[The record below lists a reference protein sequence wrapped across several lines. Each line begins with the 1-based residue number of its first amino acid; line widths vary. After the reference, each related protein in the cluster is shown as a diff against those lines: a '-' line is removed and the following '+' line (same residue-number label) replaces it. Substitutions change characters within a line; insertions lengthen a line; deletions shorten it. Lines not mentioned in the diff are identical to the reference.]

1 MPDISTKATVG
12 IELNTQPVGRKIA
25 ELETKLDKLNEKKR
39 QFEAAGDQK
48 GLVKIQKEINKVSRQ
63 LDTARTASERCKAA
77 LAKLNESSPKELR
90 HTLKQLKADL
100 DHMERGSAAWKAHVE
115 AIKRVKAE
123 IKSVDAELRE
133 HEGLLSRI
141 NRKVN
146 EWGMS
151 IASAAAAF
159 TGIVF
164 TARQAVQAYA
174 DMEGEMANV
183 RKFTGMTSSE
193 VEKLNEAFKNMDTRT
208 SREDLNKLA
217 QEAGRLGLQSQDDV
231 LGFVKAANQI
241 NVALDDLGDGATLTL
256 SKLTDIFGDK
266 DRLGVEQSLL
276 AVGSVINELSQN
288 CTASAPYLANF
299 AQRLAGVGKQANM
312 TIPEIMGF
320 AAVLDSQGQAVE
332 MSATALS
339 QLIMKLFQDPAKI
352 AKATGMDLQ
361 AFSKVLKE
369 DTNEALL
376 MLLER
381 LNSLGDISALAPIF
395 DAMGTD
401 GARASAVIAALAGN
415 IDMVKQQ
422 QQAANLA
429 FKEGTSVTKEYNVQ
443 NNTVQAQLDKA
454 KKGFNEMA
462 VELGEKLAP
471 AMKYAISGT
480 SAMMRVLSGL
490 ISFIGNHKTI
500 IITLTLAIIGYTAAV
515 KANTI
520 AKITDAAFDKIANAL
535 IATRR
540 VVVLAASAAY
550 NALTG
555 NMVRARAAT
564 VLLNKTLKLS
574 PWGLAI
580 AGVTALYGGLIS
592 LLQSVDD
599 NRKAAKR
606 LAEEHRQWIDSIS
619 NIDEASNRYSSNELT
634 RLKALY
640 KSATDENAARKNRIS
655 AAQQMQSL
663 YPAIFSNFSNE
674 AIMAG
679 KAKSAYDKLTLS
691 IIANAKARAAAEKIK
706 ENEKKILDLEDEVRR
721 NEAWAHNAGVRAD
734 NAREQQRK
742 NNDRNSAQHAFMPAG
757 VQTYGEQQ
765 LSETIRDNTK
775 QQEIANKNIEKANG
789 QINDLR
795 TSNDRLAKIPGV
807 SGLLTGGGNNPQTP
821 NISYTHG
828 GGGGRGNSDFTPPD
842 EKAERKAETE
852 RKKKER
858 EARAA
863 QRKKE
868 QDAAK
873 AKRLADRVAKQEYE
887 QALKDTVEDRAN
899 AETEALQLYK
909 AGELGYYEYLDR
921 MANIEEEFWN
931 SRLDTYEAFGKAESD
946 DYAKDAKKLEEA
958 KTKHE
963 QQMTQ
968 IQITAAQQRR
978 DQAKLDAEMEFYNP
992 DNKEA
997 FHNQQWLNDRRA
1009 KLELDYLQ
1017 EVMKIHKEG
1026 SKEWL
1031 DAEKALD
1038 KAAKEEE
1045 LRQRKQ
1051 MEQNMSAWLYIYSQQ
1066 GAKTRMDAE
1075 LRVAKQLYDQKLL
1088 KDEEYQEA
1096 RAAIE
1101 KKYRDEV
1108 NSKTGT
1114 KAKNQ
1119 DFDDA
1124 KGAYEQQMKAL
1135 EDARKQGLISQEDY
1149 ESRKFQITQNYH
1161 NKVVELIKGQGSEWS
1176 TMVTTLVETWKAGFE
1191 NLGSTLPEKLKS
1203 IADMASAAFAIMNEG
1218 VKSYTAYANASRD
1231 LELAKVEKNYK
1242 AQIDAAG
1249 NNDKKRKQLEEQ
1261 KEKEIAKIKTKYD
1274 KRAMVIEMA
1283 QAVASTAMAAINA
1296 YASAAQVPM
1305 IGYLLAP
1312 IAASMALAAG
1322 ALQIATIKKS
1332 HQAQQMGYY
1341 EGGFTSRD
1349 PNNRREAGVV
1359 HANEFVANH
1368 NAVSNPQ
1375 LLPVLRLIDQAQRN
1389 NTVGSLTRE
1398 DVSRAIGQGAILG
1411 DMTASQQRTAEQHDT
1426 SMVMVAASM
1435 ERQTDA
1441 INELNARLADGIE
1454 SFMVMDGERGFDRSW
1469 QHYQRMKNNPKR

>member
-1 MPDISTKATVG
+1 MPDISTNATVN
-12 IELNTQPVGRKIA
+12 IEVNSQSVKRRLA
-25 ELETKLDKLNEKKR
+25 ELENQLSTLNKKKAE
-39 QFEAAGDQK
+39 FERTGNTA
-48 GLVKIQKEINKVSRQ
+48 GLVKVEKDIKKVNRQ
-63 LDTARTASERCKAA
+63 MNTARTNAQKCEAA
-77 LAKLNESSPKELR
+77 LKKLNSASPKELR
-90 HTLKQLKADL
+90 MVLKQLQNDL
-100 DHMERGSAAWKAHVE
+100 NHIERGSDAWKRHVE

-123 IKSVDAELRE
+123 IKTVDAELRE

-146 EWGMS
+146 DWGMS

-164 TARQAVQAYA
+164 TARQSVQAYA

-183 RKFTGMTSSE
+183 RKFTGMTE
-193 VEKLNEAFKNMDTRT
+193 EDVAKLNEEFKKMDTRT

-217 QEAGRLGLQSQDDV
+217 QEAGRLGLQSQEDV
-231 LGFVKAANQI
+231 LGFVKAADQI
-241 NVALDDLGDGATLTL
+241 NVALDDLGEGATLTL

-266 DRLGVEQSLL
+266 DLLGVEQSLL

-288 CTASAPYLANF
+288 STASAPYLADF

-312 TIPEIMGF
+312 TIPQIMGF

-381 LNSLGDISALAPIF
+381 LHSLGDISALAPIF

-422 QQAANLA
+422 QHAANVA
-429 FKEGTSVTKEYNVQ
+429 FKEGTSVTKEYNIQ
-443 NNTVQAQLDKA
+443 NNTVQAKLDKA
-454 KKGFNEMA
+454 KKGFNEIA

-471 AMKYAISGT
+471 AMKYAITGT
-480 SAMMRVLSGL
+480 SAMMHVLSSV
-490 ISFIGNHKTI
+490 ISFISNYAGTI
-500 IITLTLAIIGYTAAV
+500 ISTATAFGIYTVAVNYAVIADKLKVFWNDILIGSFKKLWAVMAANPWGAIITAMGLAVGLVIDLVARTDELSAAEKALNDVREDARKKIVDEQTELEILIDAAKDTTKSYKDQKAAV
-515 KANTI
+515 
-520 AKITDAAFDKIANAL
+520 DK
-535 IATRR
+535 
-540 VVVLAASAAY
+540 
-550 NALTG
+550 
-555 NMVRARAAT
+555 
-564 VLLNKTLKLS
+564 LNKTIPGFNGKIDATTRAFSYSKQALDAYIDSLIRLYEVEGAKEKLKEYGKERAELVMEKKKLEKEIGEEKKRQADDYKDMRNNPYTPGVNPEDQAGITFGRIIGNKFALS
-574 PWGLAI
+574 
-580 AGVTALYGGLIS
+580 S
-592 LLQSVDD
+592 LESKLDD
-599 NRKAAKR
+599 VNRKLK
-606 LAEEHRQWIDSIS
+606 
-619 NIDEASNRYSSNELT
+619 NTDEAMQA
-634 RLKALY
+634 LK
-640 KSATDENAARKNRIS
+640 DEYGKDWY
-655 AAQQMQSL
+655 AQVT
-663 YPAIFSNFSNE
+663 
-674 AIMAG
+674 G
-679 KAKSAYDKLTLS
+679 KPKT
-691 IIANAKARAAAEKIK
+691 
-706 ENEKKILDLEDEVRR
+706 
-721 NEAWAHNAGVRAD
+721 
-734 NAREQQRK
+734 
-742 NNDRNSAQHAFMPAG
+742 P
-757 VQTYGEQQ
+757 
-765 LSETIRDNTK
+765 
-775 QQEIANKNIEKANG
+775 
-789 QINDLR
+789 
-795 TSNDRLAKIPGV
+795 TSDITPI
-807 SGLLTGGGNNPQTP
+807 GGGGGG
-821 NISYTHG
+821 SHG
-828 GGGGRGNSDFTPPD
+828 GGGGSNPPNTTSTDDPTKKMKEEIEKLTADKNDALTKLNDQYRKGELQSNDDFVDQQYNRTKQYYDDVLAVYQKYGQDQSKEAADVRTKQADD
-842 EKAERKAETE
+842 EAKHDTEMVE
-852 RKKKER
+852 RKKRSLEQQRDADKM
-858 EARAA
+858 AA
-863 QRKKE
+863 QMR
-868 QDAAK
+868 
-873 AKRLADRVAKQEYE
+873 
-887 QALKDTVEDRAN
+887 
-899 AETEALQLYK
+899 
-909 AGELGYYEYLDR
+909 YYE
-921 MANIEEEFWN
+921 
-931 SRLDTYEAFGKAESD
+931 
-946 DYAKDAKKLEEA
+946 
-958 KTKHE
+958 
-963 QQMTQ
+963 
-968 IQITAAQQRR
+968 
-978 DQAKLDAEMEFYNP
+978 P
-992 DNKEA
+992 DSEI
-997 FHNQQWLNDRRA
+997 FHNQQALDNELAKIDIEYLEKVRDLTVENTKERA
-1009 KLELDYLQ
+1009 
-1017 EVMKIHKEG
+1017 
-1026 SKEWL
+1026 
-1031 DAEKALD
+1031 DAELALEKA
-1038 KAAKEEE
+1038 KQAEI

-1051 MEQNMSAWLYIYSQQ
+1051 MVQNLSAWLYIYSQQ
-1066 GAKTRMDAE
+1066 DAKTRMDAE

-1088 KDEEYQEA
+1088 NEEDYQEA

-1114 KAKNQ
+1114 KAKDQ
-1119 DFDDA
+1119 DFNDA
-1124 KGAYEQQMKAL
+1124 KDTYEQQMKAL

-1218 VKSYTAYANASRD
+1218 MKSYTAYANAQRD

-1411 DMTASQQRTAEQHDT
+1411 NMTASQQRTAEQHDT

-1469 QHYQRMKNNPKR
+1469 ERYQRMKNNPKR

>member
-100 DHMERGSAAWKAHVE
+100 DHMERGSSAWKAHVE

-123 IKSVDAELRE
+123 IKNVDAELRE
-133 HEGLLSRI
+133 HEGLLSRL

-159 TGIVF
+159 TGLVF

-174 DMEGEMANV
+174 DMEAEMANV
-183 RKFTGMTSSE
+183 RKFTGMTE
-193 VEKLNEAFKNMDTRT
+193 EDVEKLNESFKKMDTRT

-217 QEAGRLGLQSQDDV
+217 QEAGRLGLQSQEDV
-231 LGFVKAANQI
+231 LGFVTAANQI
-241 NVALDDLGDGATLTL
+241 NVALDDLGEGATLTL

-288 CTASAPYLANF
+288 CTASAPYLAQF

-361 AFSKVLKE
+361 AFNKVLKE

-376 MLLER
+376 MLLQR
-381 LNSLGDISALAPIF
+381 LNELGDISALAPVF
-395 DAMGTD
+395 DSMGTD
-401 GARASAVIAALAGN
+401 GARASQVIAALAGN
-415 IDMVKQQ
+415 VEMVKKQ
-422 QQAANLA
+422 QQAANVA
-429 FKEGTSVTKEYNVQ
+429 FKQGTSVTKEYNVQ
-443 NNTVQAQLDKA
+443 NNTVQANLDKA
-454 KKGFNEMA
+454 KKGFHEMA
-462 VELGEKLAP
+462 VELGQKLAP
-471 AMKYAISGT
+471 AMKYAITST
-480 SAMMRVLSGL
+480 SAMMHVLSST
-490 ISFIGNHKTI
+490 ISFISEYAGTI
-500 IITLTLAIIGYTAAV
+500 ISTAIAIGGYTVAVNAAV
-515 KANTI
+515 IADQLKVFWNNVLIGSFKKLWAVIAANPYGALAAAIGVVIGLVIDHNRGLTEAKAAEEALNGVREQ
-520 AKITDAAFDKIANAL
+520 ARKKIVDEQTELEIL
-535 IATRR
+535 IA
-540 VVVLAASAAY
+540 AANDTTQSYKNQKAA
-550 NALTG
+550 
-555 NMVRARAAT
+555 VDK
-564 VLLNKTLKLS
+564 LNKTIPGFNGKIDATTRAFSYSKQALDEYINSLIRLYEVEGAKEKFKEL
-574 PWGLAI
+574 GKERAGYVMEKKQLEKEI
-580 AGVTALYGGLIS
+580 ADEKQRQREEYSRMAGNPNYSTSQGGS
-592 LLQSVDD
+592 MPAV
-599 NRKAAKR
+599 A
-606 LAEEHRQWIDSIS
+606 SIS
-619 NIDEASNRYSSNELT
+619 
-634 RLKALY
+634 
-640 KSATDENAARKNRIS
+640 
-655 AAQQMQSL
+655 M
-663 YPAIFSNFSNE
+663 
-674 AIMAG
+674 
-679 KAKSAYDKLTLS
+679 
-691 IIANAKARAAAEKIK
+691 
-706 ENEKKILDLEDEVRR
+706 
-721 NEAWAHNAGVRAD
+721 
-734 NAREQQRK
+734 
-742 NNDRNSAQHAFMPAG
+742 
-757 VQTYGEQQ
+757 
-765 LSETIRDNTK
+765 
-775 QQEIANKNIEKANG
+775 
-789 QINDLR
+789 
-795 TSNDRLAKIPGV
+795 SNDATLRGLEARLDRINNKLKYTDASMQALKEEYGKDWYAQDTGKPKTPTSDITPPG
-807 SGLLTGGGNNPQTP
+807 
-821 NISYTHG
+821 G
-828 GGGGRGNSDFTPPD
+828 GGGGRGNSDFTPSD
-842 EKAERKAETE
+842 EKAERKAEAD

-873 AKRLADRVAKQEYE
+873 VKRLADRVAKQEYE
-887 QALKDTVEDRAN
+887 QALKDTVEDRAK

-978 DQAKLDAEMEFYNP
+978 DQAKLDAEMEFYDP

-1124 KGAYEQQMKAL
+1124 KDTYEQQMKAL

-1161 NKVVELIKGQGSEWS
+1161 NKVVELIEGQGSEWS

-1349 PNNRREAGVV
+1349 TNNRREAGVV

-1368 NAVSNPQ
+1368 QAVANPQ

-1389 NTVGSLTRE
+1389 NTVGSLTSE

-1411 DMTASQQRTAEQHDT
+1411 DMTASRQRTAEQHDT

>member
-63 LDTARTASERCKAA
+63 LDNARTASERCKTA
-77 LAKLNESSPKELR
+77 LAKLNEASPKELR

-100 DHMERGSAAWKAHVE
+100 DHMERGSSAWKAHVE

-123 IKSVDAELRE
+123 IKNVDAELRE
-133 HEGLLSRI
+133 HEGLLSRL

-159 TGIVF
+159 TGLVF

-174 DMEGEMANV
+174 DMEAEMANV
-183 RKFTGMTSSE
+183 RKFTGMTE
-193 VEKLNEAFKNMDTRT
+193 EDVEKLNESFKKMDTRT

-217 QEAGRLGLQSQDDV
+217 QEAGRLGLQSQEDV
-231 LGFVKAANQI
+231 LGFVTAANQI
-241 NVALDDLGDGATLTL
+241 NVALDDLGEGATLTL

-288 CTASAPYLANF
+288 CTASAPYLAQF

-361 AFSKVLKE
+361 AFNKVLKE

-376 MLLER
+376 MLLQR
-381 LNSLGDISALAPIF
+381 LNELGDISALAPVF
-395 DAMGTD
+395 DSMGTD
-401 GARASAVIAALAGN
+401 GARASQVIAALAGN
-415 IDMVKQQ
+415 VEMVKKQ
-422 QQAANLA
+422 QQAANVA
-429 FKEGTSVTKEYNVQ
+429 FKQGTSVTKEYNVQ
-443 NNTVQAQLDKA
+443 NNTVQAGLDKA
-454 KKGFNEMA
+454 KKGFHEMA
-462 VELGEKLAP
+462 VELGQKLAP
-471 AMKYAISGT
+471 AMKYAITGT
-480 SAMMRVLSGL
+480 SAMMHVLSGV
-490 ISFIGNHKTI
+490 ISFISDYAGTI
-500 IITLTLAIIGYTAAV
+500 ISTAIAIGGYTVAVNAAV
-515 KANTI
+515 IADQLKVFWNNVLIGSFKKLWAVIAANPYGALAAAIGVVIGLVIDHNRGLTEAKAAEEALNGVREQ
-520 AKITDAAFDKIANAL
+520 ARKKIVDEQTELEIL
-535 IATRR
+535 IA
-540 VVVLAASAAY
+540 AANDATQSYKNQKAA
-550 NALTG
+550 
-555 NMVRARAAT
+555 VDK
-564 VLLNKTLKLS
+564 LNKTIPGFNGKIDATTRAFSYSKRALDEYINSLIRLYEVEGAKEKFKEL
-574 PWGLAI
+574 GKERAGYVMEKKQFEKEI
-580 AGVTALYGGLIS
+580 ADEKQRQREEYSRMAGNPNYSTSQGGS
-592 LLQSVDD
+592 MPAV
-599 NRKAAKR
+599 A
-606 LAEEHRQWIDSIS
+606 SIS
-619 NIDEASNRYSSNELT
+619 
-634 RLKALY
+634 
-640 KSATDENAARKNRIS
+640 
-655 AAQQMQSL
+655 M
-663 YPAIFSNFSNE
+663 
-674 AIMAG
+674 
-679 KAKSAYDKLTLS
+679 
-691 IIANAKARAAAEKIK
+691 
-706 ENEKKILDLEDEVRR
+706 
-721 NEAWAHNAGVRAD
+721 
-734 NAREQQRK
+734 
-742 NNDRNSAQHAFMPAG
+742 
-757 VQTYGEQQ
+757 
-765 LSETIRDNTK
+765 
-775 QQEIANKNIEKANG
+775 
-789 QINDLR
+789 
-795 TSNDRLAKIPGV
+795 SNDATLRGLEARLDRINNKLKYTDASMQALKDEYGKDWYAQDQGKPITPT
-807 SGLLTGGGNNPQTP
+807 SDIHPTGDP
-821 NISYTHG
+821 
-828 GGGGRGNSDFTPPD
+828 GGGRGNSDFTPSD
-842 EKAERKAETE
+842 EKAERKAEAD

-873 AKRLADRVAKQEYE
+873 VKRLADRVAKQEYE
-887 QALKDTVEDRAN
+887 QALKDTVEDRAK

-1088 KDEEYQEA
+1088 NEEEYQEA

-1114 KAKNQ
+1114 KAKDQ

-1124 KGAYEQQMKAL
+1124 KDTYEQQMKAL

-1161 NKVVELIKGQGSEWS
+1161 NKVVELIKGQGSEWA
-1176 TMVTTLVETWKAGFE
+1176 TMVTSLVETWKAGFE

-1203 IADMASAAFAIMNEG
+1203 IADMAAAAFAVMNAG
-1218 VKSYTAYANASRD
+1218 VKSYTDYANASRD

-1242 AQIDAAG
+1242 AQIEAAG
-1249 NNDKKRKQLEEQ
+1249 DNDKKRKKLEEQ

-1322 ALQIATIKKS
+1322 AMQIATIKKQ
-1332 HQAQQMGYY
+1332 HQTQQMGYY

-1349 PNNRREAGVV
+1349 TNNRREAGVV

-1368 NAVSNPQ
+1368 QAVANPQ

-1389 NTVGSLTRE
+1389 NTVGSLTSE

-1411 DMTASQQRTAEQHDT
+1411 DMTASQQRTADQHDA

>member
-1 MPDISTKATVG
+1 MPDISTQATVN
-12 IELNTQPVGRKIA
+12 IEVNSQSVKRRLA
-25 ELETKLDKLNEKKR
+25 ELENQLSTLNKKKAE
-39 QFEAAGDQK
+39 FERTGNTA
-48 GLVKIQKEINKVSRQ
+48 GLVKVEQDIKKVNRQ
-63 LDTARTASERCKAA
+63 MNTARTNAQKCEAA
-77 LAKLNESSPKELR
+77 LQKLNSASPKELR
-90 HTLKQLKADL
+90 MVLKQLQNDL
-100 DHMERGSAAWKAHVE
+100 NHIERGSAAWNRHVE
-115 AIKRVKAE
+115 TIKRVKAE
-123 IKSVDAELRE
+123 IKNVDAELRE
-133 HEGLLSRI
+133 HEGLLSRL

-159 TGIVF
+159 TGLVF

-174 DMEGEMANV
+174 DMEAEMANV
-183 RKFTGMTSSE
+183 RKFTGMTE
-193 VEKLNEAFKNMDTRT
+193 EDVAKLNEEFKKMDTRT

-217 QEAGRLGLQSQDDV
+217 QEAGRLGLQSQEDV
-231 LGFVKAANQI
+231 LGFVTAANQI
-241 NVALDDLGDGATLTL
+241 NVALDDLGEGATLTL

-320 AAVLDSQGQAVE
+320 AAVLESQGQLVE

-381 LNSLGDISALAPIF
+381 LHSLGNISVLAPIF
-395 DAMGTD
+395 DTMGTD

-415 IDMVKQQ
+415 IDKVKQQ
-422 QQAANLA
+422 QHAANVA
-429 FKEGTSVTKEYNVQ
+429 FKEGTSVTKEYNIQ
-443 NNTVQAQLDKA
+443 NNTVQAKLDKA
-454 KKGFNEMA
+454 KKGFHEMA
-462 VELGEKLAP
+462 VELGQKLAP
-471 AMKYAISGT
+471 AMKYAITGT
-480 SAMMRVLSGL
+480 SAMMHVLSST
-490 ISFIGNHKTI
+490 ISFISEYAATIISTTAVIVAYTVVVNASNIAFQVQYYWVNYIIPAFKRLWTVIATNPYGALAAALGLVIGLLIDHNRGLTEAKAAEEALNDVRDQARKKIVDEQTELEILIAKANDTTQSYKDQKAAVDKLNKTI
-500 IITLTLAIIGYTAAV
+500 PGFNGKIDATTCAFSYSKQALDAYIDSLIHLYEVEGAKEKFKEYGKERAGLVMEKKKLEKEIEEEKKRQEEDYKDMRENPYTPGVNPEDQAGITFGRIVGNKVALSRLESKLDDVNRKLKYTAAAMQAL
-515 KANTI
+515 KDEYGKDWYAQDTG
-520 AKITDAAFDKIANAL
+520 KPKTPTSDIT
-535 IATRR
+535 
-540 VVVLAASAAY
+540 
-550 NALTG
+550 
-555 NMVRARAAT
+555 
-564 VLLNKTLKLS
+564 
-574 PWGLAI
+574 P
-580 AGVTALYGGLIS
+580 
-592 LLQSVDD
+592 
-599 NRKAAKR
+599 
-606 LAEEHRQWIDSIS
+606 
-619 NIDEASNRYSSNELT
+619 
-634 RLKALY
+634 
-640 KSATDENAARKNRIS
+640 
-655 AAQQMQSL
+655 
-663 YPAIFSNFSNE
+663 
-674 AIMAG
+674 
-679 KAKSAYDKLTLS
+679 
-691 IIANAKARAAAEKIK
+691 
-706 ENEKKILDLEDEVRR
+706 
-721 NEAWAHNAGVRAD
+721 
-734 NAREQQRK
+734 
-742 NNDRNSAQHAFMPAG
+742 
-757 VQTYGEQQ
+757 
-765 LSETIRDNTK
+765 
-775 QQEIANKNIEKANG
+775 
-789 QINDLR
+789 
-795 TSNDRLAKIPGV
+795 PG
-807 SGLLTGGGNNPQTP
+807 
-821 NISYTHG
+821 G
-828 GGGGRGNSDFTPPD
+828 GGGGRGNSDFTPSD
-842 EKAERKAETE
+842 EKAERKAEAE

-863 QRKKE
+863 QRQKE

-887 QALKDTVEDRAN
+887 QALKDTIEDRAK

-1124 KGAYEQQMKAL
+1124 KDTYEQQMKAL
-1135 EDARKQGLISQEDY
+1135 EDARKQWLISQEDY
-1149 ESRKFQITQNYH
+1149 ESRKYQVVWNYH
-1161 NKVVELIKGQGSEWS
+1161 NKIVELIKGQGSEWG
-1176 TMVTTLVETWKAGFE
+1176 TMVATLVENWKAGFE
-1191 NLGSTLPEKLKS
+1191 DLGSTLPEKLKS
-1203 IADMASAAFAIMNEG
+1203 IADMAAAAFAVMNAG
-1218 VKSYTAYANASRD
+1218 LKSYTDYANASRD

-1249 NNDKKRKQLEEQ
+1249 NNDKKKKKLEEQ
-1261 KEKEIAKIKTKYD
+1261 KEKDIAKIKTKYN
-1274 KRAMVIEMA
+1274 KQAMVIEMA
-1283 QAVASTAMAAINA
+1283 QAVASTAIAAINA

-1305 IGYLLAP
+1305 IGYILAP

-1349 PNNRREAGVV
+1349 TNNRREAGVV

-1368 NAVSNPQ
+1368 QAVANPQ

-1411 DMTASQQRTAEQHDT
+1411 DMTVSQQRTAEQHDT

>member
-1 MPDISTKATVG
+1 MQALKDEYGKDWYRQDT
-12 IELNTQPVGRKIA
+12 GRP
-25 ELETKLDKLNEKKR
+25 
-39 QFEAAGDQK
+39 
-48 GLVKIQKEINKVSRQ
+48 
-63 LDTARTASERCKAA
+63 ASPR
-77 LAKLNESSPKELR
+77 
-90 HTLKQLKADL
+90 
-100 DHMERGSAAWKAHVE
+100 
-115 AIKRVKAE
+115 
-123 IKSVDAELRE
+123 
-133 HEGLLSRI
+133 
-141 NRKVN
+141 
-146 EWGMS
+146 
-151 IASAAAAF
+151 
-159 TGIVF
+159 
-164 TARQAVQAYA
+164 
-174 DMEGEMANV
+174 
-183 RKFTGMTSSE
+183 
-193 VEKLNEAFKNMDTRT
+193 
-208 SREDLNKLA
+208 
-217 QEAGRLGLQSQDDV
+217 
-231 LGFVKAANQI
+231 
-241 NVALDDLGDGATLTL
+241 
-256 SKLTDIFGDK
+256 
-266 DRLGVEQSLL
+266 
-276 AVGSVINELSQN
+276 
-288 CTASAPYLANF
+288 
-299 AQRLAGVGKQANM
+299 
-312 TIPEIMGF
+312 
-320 AAVLDSQGQAVE
+320 
-332 MSATALS
+332 
-339 QLIMKLFQDPAKI
+339 
-352 AKATGMDLQ
+352 
-361 AFSKVLKE
+361 
-369 DTNEALL
+369 
-376 MLLER
+376 
-381 LNSLGDISALAPIF
+381 
-395 DAMGTD
+395 
-401 GARASAVIAALAGN
+401 
-415 IDMVKQQ
+415 
-422 QQAANLA
+422 
-429 FKEGTSVTKEYNVQ
+429 
-443 NNTVQAQLDKA
+443 
-454 KKGFNEMA
+454 
-462 VELGEKLAP
+462 
-471 AMKYAISGT
+471 
-480 SAMMRVLSGL
+480 
-490 ISFIGNHKTI
+490 
-500 IITLTLAIIGYTAAV
+500 
-515 KANTI
+515 
-520 AKITDAAFDKIANAL
+520 
-535 IATRR
+535 
-540 VVVLAASAAY
+540 
-550 NALTG
+550 
-555 NMVRARAAT
+555 
-564 VLLNKTLKLS
+564 
-574 PWGLAI
+574 
-580 AGVTALYGGLIS
+580 
-592 LLQSVDD
+592 
-599 NRKAAKR
+599 
-606 LAEEHRQWIDSIS
+606 S
-619 NIDEASNRYSSNELT
+619 NIA
-634 RLKALY
+634 
-640 KSATDENAARKNRIS
+640 
-655 AAQQMQSL
+655 
-663 YPAIFSNFSNE
+663 P
-674 AIMAG
+674 
-679 KAKSAYDKLTLS
+679 
-691 IIANAKARAAAEKIK
+691 
-706 ENEKKILDLEDEVRR
+706 
-721 NEAWAHNAGVRAD
+721 
-734 NAREQQRK
+734 
-742 NNDRNSAQHAFMPAG
+742 
-757 VQTYGEQQ
+757 
-765 LSETIRDNTK
+765 
-775 QQEIANKNIEKANG
+775 
-789 QINDLR
+789 
-795 TSNDRLAKIPGV
+795 
-807 SGLLTGGGNNPQTP
+807 TGGSGG
-821 NISYTHG
+821 SGGGGSHG
-828 GGGGRGNSDFTPPD
+828 GGGDSTFTPPD
-842 EKAERKAETE
+842 EKDERKAEAE

-887 QALKDTVEDRAN
+887 QALKDTIEYRAK

-931 SRLDTYEAFGKAESD
+931 SRLDTYEAFGKAEGD
-946 DYAKDAKKLEEA
+946 EYAKDAKKLEEA

-1088 KDEEYQEA
+1088 NEEEYQEA

-1124 KGAYEQQMKAL
+1124 KDTYEQQMKAL

-1218 VKSYTAYANASRD
+1218 VKSYTVYANASRD

-1411 DMTASQQRTAEQHDT
+1411 NMTASQQRTAEQHDT

>member
-63 LDTARTASERCKAA
+63 LDNARTASERCKAA
-77 LAKLNESSPKELR
+77 LAKLNEASPKELR

-100 DHMERGSAAWKAHVE
+100 DHMERGSSAWKAHVE

-123 IKSVDAELRE
+123 IKNVDAELRE
-133 HEGLLSRI
+133 HEGLLSRL

-159 TGIVF
+159 TGLVF

-174 DMEGEMANV
+174 DMEAEMANV
-183 RKFTGMTSSE
+183 RKFTGMTE
-193 VEKLNEAFKNMDTRT
+193 EDVEKLNESFKKMDTRT

-217 QEAGRLGLQSQDDV
+217 QEAGRLGLQSQEDV
-231 LGFVKAANQI
+231 LGFVTAANQI
-241 NVALDDLGDGATLTL
+241 NVALDDLGEGATLTL

-288 CTASAPYLANF
+288 CTASAPYLAQF

-361 AFSKVLKE
+361 AFNKVLKE

-376 MLLER
+376 MLLQR
-381 LNSLGDISALAPIF
+381 LNELGDISALAPVF
-395 DAMGTD
+395 DSMGTD
-401 GARASAVIAALAGN
+401 GARASQVIAALAGN
-415 IDMVKQQ
+415 VEMVKKQ
-422 QQAANLA
+422 QQAANVA
-429 FKEGTSVTKEYNVQ
+429 FKQGTSVTKEYNVQ
-443 NNTVQAQLDKA
+443 NNTVQAGLDKA
-454 KKGFNEMA
+454 KKGFHEMA
-462 VELGEKLAP
+462 VELGQKLAP
-471 AMKYAISGT
+471 AMKYAITGT
-480 SAMMRVLSGL
+480 SAMMHVLSGV
-490 ISFIGNHKTI
+490 ISFISDYAGTI
-500 IITLTLAIIGYTAAV
+500 ISTAIAIGGYTVAVNAAV
-515 KANTI
+515 IADQLKVFWNNVLIGSFKKLWAVIAANPYGALAAAIGVVIGLVIDHNRGLTEAKAAEEALNGVREQ
-520 AKITDAAFDKIANAL
+520 ARKKIVDEQTELEIL
-535 IATRR
+535 IA
-540 VVVLAASAAY
+540 AANDATQSYKNQKAA
-550 NALTG
+550 
-555 NMVRARAAT
+555 VDK
-564 VLLNKTLKLS
+564 LNKTIPGFNGKIDATTRAFSYSKRALDEYINSLIRLYEVEGAKEKFKEL
-574 PWGLAI
+574 GKERAGYVMEKKQLEKEI
-580 AGVTALYGGLIS
+580 ADEKQRQREEYSRMAGNPNYSTSQGGS
-592 LLQSVDD
+592 MPAV
-599 NRKAAKR
+599 A
-606 LAEEHRQWIDSIS
+606 SIS
-619 NIDEASNRYSSNELT
+619 
-634 RLKALY
+634 
-640 KSATDENAARKNRIS
+640 
-655 AAQQMQSL
+655 M
-663 YPAIFSNFSNE
+663 
-674 AIMAG
+674 
-679 KAKSAYDKLTLS
+679 
-691 IIANAKARAAAEKIK
+691 
-706 ENEKKILDLEDEVRR
+706 
-721 NEAWAHNAGVRAD
+721 
-734 NAREQQRK
+734 
-742 NNDRNSAQHAFMPAG
+742 
-757 VQTYGEQQ
+757 
-765 LSETIRDNTK
+765 
-775 QQEIANKNIEKANG
+775 
-789 QINDLR
+789 
-795 TSNDRLAKIPGV
+795 SNDATLRGLEARLDRINNKLKYTDASMQALKDEYGKDWYAQDQGKPITPT
-807 SGLLTGGGNNPQTP
+807 SDIHPTGDP
-821 NISYTHG
+821 
-828 GGGGRGNSDFTPPD
+828 GGGRGNSDFTPSD
-842 EKAERKAETE
+842 EKAERKAEAD

-873 AKRLADRVAKQEYE
+873 VKRLADRVAKQEYE
-887 QALKDTVEDRAN
+887 QALKDTVEDRAK

-946 DYAKDAKKLEEA
+946 DYAKDTKKLEEA

-1088 KDEEYQEA
+1088 NEEEYQEA

-1124 KGAYEQQMKAL
+1124 KDTYEQQMKAL

-1218 VKSYTAYANASRD
+1218 VKSYTAYANAQRD

-1368 NAVSNPQ
+1368 SAVSNPQ

-1411 DMTASQQRTAEQHDT
+1411 NMTASQQRTAEQHDT

>member
-1 MPDISTKATVG
+1 MPDISTNATVN
-12 IELNTQPVGRKIA
+12 IEVNSQSANRRLS
-25 ELETKLDKLNEKKR
+25 ELETKLADLNKKKAE
-39 QFEAAGDQK
+39 FERTGNTA
-48 GLVKIQKEINKVSRQ
+48 GLVKIEKDIQKVSRQ
-63 LDTARTASERCKAA
+63 MNTARTNAQKCEAA
-77 LAKLNESSPKELR
+77 LKKLNSASPKELR
-90 HTLKQLKADL
+90 MVLRQLQKDL
-100 DHMERGSAAWKAHVE
+100 NHIERGSDAWKRHVE
-115 AIKRVKAE
+115 TIKRVKAE
-123 IKSVDAELRE
+123 IKNVDAELRE

-146 EWGMS
+146 DWGMS

-159 TGIVF
+159 TGMVF

-193 VEKLNEAFKNMDTRT
+193 VEKLNEAFKSMDTRT

-231 LGFVKAANQI
+231 LGFVKAADQI
-241 NVALDDLGDGATLTL
+241 NVALDDLGEGATQTL
-256 SKLTDIFGDK
+256 SKLTDIFGDRE
-266 DRLGVEQSLL
+266 RLGVEQSLL
-276 AVGSVINELSQN
+276 SVGSVINELSQN
-288 CTASAPYLANF
+288 STASAPYLADF

-312 TIPEIMGF
+312 TIPQIMGF

-376 MLLER
+376 MLLSR
-381 LNSLGDISALAPIF
+381 LHELGDISVLAPVF

-401 GARASAVIAALAGN
+401 GARASSVIAALAGN

-422 QQAANLA
+422 QQAANVA

-454 KKGFNEMA
+454 KKGFHEIA

-471 AMKYAISGT
+471 AMKYAITGT
-480 SAMMRVLSGL
+480 SAMMHVLSGL
-490 ISFIGNHKTI
+490 ISFIGNHKTL

-520 AKITDAAFDKIANAL
+520 AKITDAAVDKIANAL
-535 IATRR
+535 LATRR

-564 VLLNKTLKLS
+564 VLLNQTLKLS
-574 PWGLAI
+574 PLGLAI

-640 KSATDENAARKNRIS
+640 KSATDETAARKNRIS

-679 KAKSAYDKLTLS
+679 EAKSAYDKLTLS
-691 IIANAKARAAAEKIK
+691 IIANAKARAAAEKIQ

-721 NEAWAHNAGVRAD
+721 NEAWAHNAGVRAV
-734 NAREQQRK
+734 NAREQQRQ

-757 VQTYGEQQ
+757 VQTHGEQQ

-775 QQEIANKNIEKANG
+775 QQEIANRNIEKANG
-789 QINDLR
+789 QIKDLK

-807 SGLLTGGGNNPQTP
+807 SDLLTGGGDNAKTT

-828 GGGGRGNSDFTPPD
+828 GGGGSYGGGGGSNPSNTPSPD
-842 EKAERKAETE
+842 DTTKKMKDEIEKLTADKNDALTKLNNQYRKGELKSYDDYVDQQYNRTKQYYDDVLAVYQKYGQGQSKEAADVRTKQADDEDKHDTEMVE
-852 RKKKER
+852 RKKRSLEQQRDADKM
-858 EARAA
+858 AA
-863 QRKKE
+863 QMR
-868 QDAAK
+868 
-873 AKRLADRVAKQEYE
+873 
-887 QALKDTVEDRAN
+887 
-899 AETEALQLYK
+899 
-909 AGELGYYEYLDR
+909 YYE
-921 MANIEEEFWN
+921 
-931 SRLDTYEAFGKAESD
+931 
-946 DYAKDAKKLEEA
+946 
-958 KTKHE
+958 
-963 QQMTQ
+963 
-968 IQITAAQQRR
+968 
-978 DQAKLDAEMEFYNP
+978 P
-992 DNKEA
+992 DSEI
-997 FHNQQWLNDRRA
+997 FHNQQALDNELAKIDIKYLEKVRDLTVENTKERA
-1009 KLELDYLQ
+1009 
-1017 EVMKIHKEG
+1017 
-1026 SKEWL
+1026 
-1031 DAEKALD
+1031 DAELALE
-1038 KAAKEEE
+1038 KEKQAEIQ
-1045 LRQRKQ
+1045 RQRKQ
-1051 MEQNMSAWLYIYSQQ
+1051 LEQNLSAWLYIYSQQ

-1088 KDEEYQEA
+1088 NEEEYQEA

-1119 DFDDA
+1119 DFDEA
-1124 KGAYEQQMKAL
+1124 KDTYEQQMKAL

-1305 IGYLLAP
+1305 IGYILAP
-1312 IAASMALAAG
+1312 IAASMPLAAG

-1341 EGGFTSRD
+1341 EGGFTRRD
-1349 PNNRREAGVV
+1349 GNNRREVGVV

-1368 NAVSNPQ
+1368 RAVANPE

-1411 DMTASQQRTAEQHDT
+1411 NMTASQQRTAEQHDT
-1426 SMVMVAASM
+1426 SMMMVAASM

-1469 QHYQRMKNNPKR
+1469 ERYQRMKNNPKR

>member
-1 MPDISTKATVG
+1 MPDISTKATVN
-12 IELNTQPVGRKIA
+12 IEVNSQSVKRRLA
-25 ELETKLDKLNEKKR
+25 ELENQLSTLNKKKAE
-39 QFEAAGDQK
+39 FERTGNTA
-48 GLVKIQKEINKVSRQ
+48 GLVKVEQEIKKVNRQ
-63 LDTARTASERCKAA
+63 MNTARTNAQKCEAA
-77 LAKLNESSPKELR
+77 LQKLNSASPKELR
-90 HTLKQLKADL
+90 MVLKQLQNDL
-100 DHMERGSAAWKAHVE
+100 NHIERGSAAWNRHVE
-115 AIKRVKAE
+115 TIKRVKAE
-123 IKSVDAELRE
+123 IKTVDAELRE

-159 TGIVF
+159 TGLVF

-174 DMEGEMANV
+174 DMEAEMANV
-183 RKFTGMTSSE
+183 RKFTGMTADE
-193 VEKLNEAFKNMDTRT
+193 VGKLNEAFKGMDTRT

-217 QEAGRLGLQSQDDV
+217 QEAGRLGLQSQEDV
-231 LGFVKAANQI
+231 LGFVKAADQI
-241 NVALDDLGDGATLTL
+241 NVALDDLGEGATLTL

-266 DRLGVEQSLL
+266 QRLGVEQSLL
-276 AVGSVINELSQN
+276 SVGSVINELSQN
-288 CTASAPYLANF
+288 CTASAPYLAQF

-312 TIPEIMGF
+312 TIPQIMGF

-361 AFSKVLKE
+361 AFNKVLKE

-381 LNSLGDISALAPIF
+381 LNELGDISALAPVF

-415 IDMVKQQ
+415 IDMVKKQ
-422 QQAANLA
+422 QQAANVA
-429 FKEGTSVTKEYNVQ
+429 FKQGTSVTKEYNVQ
-443 NNTVQAQLDKA
+443 NNTVQANLDKA
-454 KKGFNEMA
+454 KKGFHEMA
-462 VELGEKLAP
+462 VELGQKLAP
-471 AMKYAISGT
+471 AMKYAITGT
-480 SAMMRVLSGL
+480 SAMMRVLSATISFLSEYAGTIISTGIAIVAYTGYVNAAVIADQLKVFWNNVLIASFKRLWAVIAANPWGAVIAALGVVIGL
-490 ISFIGNHKTI
+490 IIDHNRGLTEAKAAEEALNDVREQARKKIVDEQTELEILIAAANDTTQSYKKQKAAVDKLNKTI
-500 IITLTLAIIGYTAAV
+500 PGFNGKIDATTRAFSYSKQALDDYINSLIRLYEVEGAKEKFKELGKERAGYVMEKKQLEKEIEDEKKRQREEYARMSGNPNYSTSQSGSMPTSANVAMSNAATLTGLEQRLDRINNKLKY
-515 KANTI
+515 
-520 AKITDAAFDKIANAL
+520 TDAAMQAL
-535 IATRR
+535 KDE
-540 VVVLAASAAY
+540 Y
-550 NALTG
+550 GKDWYKQDTG
-555 NMVRARAAT
+555 KPT
-564 VLLNKTLKLS
+564 S
-574 PWGLAI
+574 P
-580 AGVTALYGGLIS
+580 T
-592 LLQSVDD
+592 
-599 NRKAAKR
+599 
-606 LAEEHRQWIDSIS
+606 S
-619 NIDEASNRYSSNELT
+619 NIT
-634 RLKALY
+634 
-640 KSATDENAARKNRIS
+640 
-655 AAQQMQSL
+655 
-663 YPAIFSNFSNE
+663 P
-674 AIMAG
+674 
-679 KAKSAYDKLTLS
+679 
-691 IIANAKARAAAEKIK
+691 
-706 ENEKKILDLEDEVRR
+706 
-721 NEAWAHNAGVRAD
+721 
-734 NAREQQRK
+734 
-742 NNDRNSAQHAFMPAG
+742 
-757 VQTYGEQQ
+757 
-765 LSETIRDNTK
+765 
-775 QQEIANKNIEKANG
+775 
-789 QINDLR
+789 
-795 TSNDRLAKIPGV
+795 
-807 SGLLTGGGNNPQTP
+807 TGG
-821 NISYTHG
+821 SG
-828 GGGGRGNSDFTPPD
+828 GGGGGSSRNSNFTPPD
-842 EKAERKAETE
+842 EKAEKKAEAE

-887 QALKDTVEDRAN
+887 QALKDTVEDRAR

-931 SRLDTYEAFGKAESD
+931 SRLDTYEAFGKAEGD
-946 DYAKDAKKLEEA
+946 EYAKDAKKLEEA

-1038 KAAKEEE
+1038 KAVKEEE

-1051 MEQNMSAWLYIYSQQ
+1051 MEQNLSAWLYIYSQQ
-1066 GAKTRMDAE
+1066 GAKARMDAE

-1088 KDEEYQEA
+1088 KEEEYQEA

-1124 KGAYEQQMKAL
+1124 KDTYEQQMKAL

-1161 NKVVELIKGQGSEWS
+1161 NKIVELIKGQGSEWA

-1218 VKSYTAYANASRD
+1218 VKSYTAYANAQRD

-1249 NNDKKRKQLEEQ
+1249 NNDKKRKKLEEQ

-1305 IGYLLAP
+1305 IGYILGP

-1341 EGGFTSRD
+1341 EGGFTARD

-1411 DMTASQQRTAEQHDT
+1411 DMTVAQQRTAEQHDT

-1469 QHYQRMKNNPKR
+1469 ERYQRMKNNPKR

>member
-100 DHMERGSAAWKAHVE
+100 DHMERGSSAWKAHVE

-123 IKSVDAELRE
+123 IKNVDAELRE
-133 HEGLLSRI
+133 HEGLLSRL

-159 TGIVF
+159 TGLVF

-174 DMEGEMANV
+174 DMEAEMANV
-183 RKFTGMTSSE
+183 RKFTGMTE
-193 VEKLNEAFKNMDTRT
+193 EDVEKLNEEFKKMDTRT

-217 QEAGRLGLQSQDDV
+217 QEAGRLGLQSQEDV
-231 LGFVKAANQI
+231 LGFVTAANQI
-241 NVALDDLGDGATLTL
+241 NVALDDLGEGATLTL

-288 CTASAPYLANF
+288 CTASAPYLAQF

-361 AFSKVLKE
+361 AFNKVLKE

-381 LNSLGDISALAPIF
+381 LNSLGDISVLAPMF

-401 GARASAVIAALAGN
+401 GARASQVIAALAGN
-415 IDMVKQQ
+415 VEMVKKQ
-422 QQAANLA
+422 QQAANVA
-429 FKEGTSVTKEYNVQ
+429 FKQGTSVTKEYNVQ
-443 NNTVQAQLDKA
+443 NNTVQAGLDKA
-454 KKGFNEMA
+454 KKGFHEMA
-462 VELGEKLAP
+462 VELGQKLAP
-471 AMKYAISGT
+471 AMKYAITGT
-480 SAMMRVLSGL
+480 SAMMHVLSGV
-490 ISFIGNHKTI
+490 ISFISDYAGTI
-500 IITLTLAIIGYTAAV
+500 ISTAIAIGGYTVAVNAAV
-515 KANTI
+515 IADQLKVFWNNVLIGSFKKLWAVIAANPYGALAAAIGVVIGLVIDHNRGLTEAKAAEEALNGVREQ
-520 AKITDAAFDKIANAL
+520 ARKKIVDEQTELEIL
-535 IATRR
+535 IA
-540 VVVLAASAAY
+540 AANDTTQSYKNQKAA
-550 NALTG
+550 
-555 NMVRARAAT
+555 VDK
-564 VLLNKTLKLS
+564 LNKTIPGFNGKIDATTRAFS
-574 PWGLAI
+574 YSKR
-580 AGVTALYGGLIS
+580 ALDEYINSLIR
-592 LLQSVDD
+592 LYEVEG
-599 NRKAAKR
+599 AK
-606 LAEEHRQWIDSIS
+606 
-619 NIDEASNRYSSNELT
+619 
-634 RLKALY
+634 
-640 KSATDENAARKNRIS
+640 
-655 AAQQMQSL
+655 
-663 YPAIFSNFSNE
+663 
-674 AIMAG
+674 
-679 KAKSAYDKLTLS
+679 
-691 IIANAKARAAAEKIK
+691 EKIK
-706 ENEKKILDLEDEVRR
+706 ELGKERAGYVMEKKQLEKEIADEKQRQR
-721 NEAWAHNAGVRAD
+721 EEYSRMAG
-734 NAREQQRK
+734 NPNYSTSQGG
-742 NNDRNSAQHAFMPAG
+742 SMPA
-757 VQTYGEQQ
+757 VA
-765 LSETIRDNTK
+765 SISM
-775 QQEIANKNIEKANG
+775 
-789 QINDLR
+789 
-795 TSNDRLAKIPGV
+795 SNDATLRGLEARLDRVNNKLKYTDASMQALKDEYGKDWYAQDQGKPITPT
-807 SGLLTGGGNNPQTP
+807 SDIHPTGDP
-821 NISYTHG
+821 
-828 GGGGRGNSDFTPPD
+828 GGGRGNSDFTPPD
-842 EKAERKAETE
+842 EKTERKAEAE

-873 AKRLADRVAKQEYE
+873 AKRLANRVAKQEYE
-887 QALKDTVEDRAN
+887 QALKDTIEDRAK

-1066 GAKTRMDAE
+1066 GAKTRMEAE

-1119 DFDDA
+1119 DFDDV
-1124 KGAYEQQMKAL
+1124 KDTYEQQMKAL

-1176 TMVTTLVETWKAGFE
+1176 TMVTTLVENWKAGFE

-1283 QAVASTAMAAINA
+1283 QAVASTAIAAINA

-1349 PNNRREAGVV
+1349 TNNRREAGVV

-1368 NAVSNPQ
+1368 QAVANPQ

-1389 NTVGSLTRE
+1389 NTVGSLTSE

-1411 DMTASQQRTAEQHDT
+1411 DMTIAQQRTAEQHDT

>member
-1 MPDISTKATVG
+1 MPDVSTKATVG

-77 LAKLNESSPKELR
+77 LAKLNQASPKELR
-90 HTLKQLKADL
+90 HTFKQLKADL
-100 DHMERGSAAWKAHVE
+100 DHMVRGSAAWKAHVE

-123 IKSVDAELRE
+123 IKTVDAELRE

-159 TGIVF
+159 TGLVF

-174 DMEGEMANV
+174 DMEAEMANV
-183 RKFTGMTSSE
+183 RKFTGMTADE
-193 VEKLNEAFKNMDTRT
+193 VGKLNDEFKKIDTRT

-217 QEAGRLGLQSQDDV
+217 QEAGRLGLQSQEDV
-231 LGFVKAANQI
+231 LGFVRAADQI
-241 NVALDDLGDGATLTL
+241 NVALDDLGEGATLTL

-266 DRLGVEQSLL
+266 QRLGVEQSLL
-276 AVGSVINELSQN
+276 SVGSVINELSQN
-288 CTASAPYLANF
+288 CTASAPYLAQF

-312 TIPEIMGF
+312 TIPQIMGF

-369 DTNEALL
+369 DTNEALI
-376 MLLER
+376 MLLEQ
-381 LNSLGDISALAPIF
+381 LNQLGNISVLAPVF

-415 IDMVKQQ
+415 IDMVKKQ
-422 QQAANLA
+422 QQAANVA
-429 FKEGTSVTKEYNVQ
+429 FKQGTSITKEFAVQ

-454 KKGFNEMA
+454 KKGFHEMA
-462 VELGEKLAP
+462 VELGQKLAP
-471 AMKYAISGT
+471 AMKYAITGT
-480 SAMMRVLSGL
+480 SAMMHVLSTVV
-490 ISFIGNHKTI
+490 SFISDYAGTI
-500 IITLTLAIIGYTAAV
+500 ISTATAFGIYTVAVNAAVIADKLKVFWNDILIGSFKKLWAVMAANPWGAIITAVGLAVGLVIDLVARTEKLSAAEKALNDVREDARKKIVDEQTELEILIEAANDTTKSYKDQKAAV
-515 KANTI
+515 
-520 AKITDAAFDKIANAL
+520 DK
-535 IATRR
+535 
-540 VVVLAASAAY
+540 
-550 NALTG
+550 
-555 NMVRARAAT
+555 
-564 VLLNKTLKLS
+564 LNKTIPGFNGKIDATTRAFS
-574 PWGLAI
+574 YSKQ
-580 AGVTALYGGLIS
+580 ALDAY
-592 LLQSVDD
+592 
-599 NRKAAKR
+599 
-606 LAEEHRQWIDSIS
+606 IDSLIRLYEVEGAKEKFKEFGKERAGLVMEKKQIEKEIEDEKKRQSEEYQRIAKNPANYATSQGGSMPASASISMSNAATLRGLESRLDRVNNKLKYTDATMQALKDEYGKDWFKQDTGKPTTPTS
-619 NIDEASNRYSSNELT
+619 NIT
-634 RLKALY
+634 
-640 KSATDENAARKNRIS
+640 
-655 AAQQMQSL
+655 
-663 YPAIFSNFSNE
+663 P
-674 AIMAG
+674 
-679 KAKSAYDKLTLS
+679 
-691 IIANAKARAAAEKIK
+691 
-706 ENEKKILDLEDEVRR
+706 
-721 NEAWAHNAGVRAD
+721 
-734 NAREQQRK
+734 
-742 NNDRNSAQHAFMPAG
+742 
-757 VQTYGEQQ
+757 
-765 LSETIRDNTK
+765 
-775 QQEIANKNIEKANG
+775 
-789 QINDLR
+789 
-795 TSNDRLAKIPGV
+795 
-807 SGLLTGGGNNPQTP
+807 TGGSGG
-821 NISYTHG
+821 SGGSHG
-828 GGGGRGNSDFTPPD
+828 GGGGSTITPPD
-842 EKAERKAETE
+842 ENAEKKTEAE

-873 AKRLADRVAKQEYE
+873 AKRLADRVAKQEYQ
-887 QALKDTVEDRAN
+887 QALKDTVEDRAK

-909 AGELGYYEYLDR
+909 SGELGYYEYLDR
-921 MANIEEEFWN
+921 MANIEEVFWN
-931 SRLDTYEAFGKAESD
+931 SRLDTYEAFGKAEGD
-946 DYAKDAKKLEEA
+946 DFAKDAKKLEEA

-1017 EVMKIHKEG
+1017 AVMKIHKEG

-1038 KAAKEEE
+1038 KAVKEEE

-1066 GAKTRMDAE
+1066 GAKKRMDAE
-1075 LRVAKQLYDQKLL
+1075 LLVAKQLYEQKRLL
-1088 KDEEYQEA
+1088 EGEYQEA
-1096 RAAIE
+1096 VAAIQ

-1114 KAKNQ
+1114 KAPNQ
-1119 DFDDA
+1119 DFTDA
-1124 KGAYEQQMKAL
+1124 KDDYEKQLKAL
-1135 EDARKQGLISQEDY
+1135 EDARAQGLIGQEDY
-1149 ESRKFQITQNYH
+1149 ESRKWQIVQNYH
-1161 NKVVELIKGQGSEWS
+1161 NKIVQLISGQGNEWA
-1176 TMVTTLVETWKAGFE
+1176 TMVTTLVETWEAGFE

-1203 IADMASAAFAIMNEG
+1203 IGDMAAAAFAVMNAG
-1218 VKSYTAYANASRD
+1218 IKSYTDYANASRD
-1231 LELAKVEKNYK
+1231 LEVKKVEKSYD
-1242 AQIDAAG
+1242 AQIEAAG
-1249 NNDKKRKQLEEQ
+1249 NNEKKRKKLEEQ
-1261 KEKEIAKIKTKYD
+1261 KQKEVAAIKTKYD

-1296 YASAAQVPM
+1296 YASAAKIPA
-1305 IGYLLAP
+1305 IGYIIAP
-1312 IAASMALAAG
+1312 VAASMALAAG
-1322 ALQIATIKKS
+1322 AMQIATIKKQ
-1332 HQAQQMGYY
+1332 HQVQQMGYY
-1341 EGGFTSRD
+1341 EGGFTGRD
-1349 PNNRREAGVV
+1349 GNNRREVGVV

-1368 NAVSNPQ
+1368 QAVANPE

-1389 NTVGSLTRE
+1389 NTVGSLTSE
-1398 DVSRAIGQGAILG
+1398 DVSRALGHGAILG
-1411 DMTASQQRTAEQHDT
+1411 NMTVAQQRNAVSTDL
-1426 SMVMVAASM
+1426 SRRLAASLDDYAKTM
-1435 ERQTDA
+1435 A
-1441 INELNARLADGIE
+1441 ELNRRLNEPFVTVNTVTGDAGIKAAQDE
-1454 SFMVMDGERGFDRSW
+1454 YTRLR
-1469 QHYQRMKNNPKR
+1469 NNTLPKRKRTIVDY

>member
-1 MPDISTKATVG
+1 MADTSTKATVD
-12 IELNTQPVGRKIA
+12 IEINSQSAKRRLS
-25 ELETKLDKLNEKKR
+25 ELETKLSDLNKKKAE
-39 QFEAAGDQK
+39 FERTGNTA
-48 GLVKIQKEINKVSRQ
+48 GLVKIEKDIQKVSRQ
-63 LDTARTASERCKAA
+63 MNTARTNAQKCEAA
-77 LAKLNESSPKELR
+77 LKKLNSASPKELR
-90 HTLKQLKADL
+90 MVLRQLQNDL
-100 DHMERGSAAWKAHVE
+100 NHIERGSDAWKRHVE
-115 AIKRVKAE
+115 SIKRVKAE
-123 IKSVDAELRE
+123 IKNVDAELRE
-133 HEGLLSRI
+133 HEGMMSRI

-151 IASAAAAF
+151 IAGAAAAF
-159 TGIVF
+159 TGLVF
-164 TARQAVQAYA
+164 TARQSVQAYA

-183 RKFTGMTSSE
+183 RKFTGMTADE
-193 VEKLNEAFKNMDTRT
+193 VDKLNEAFKSMDTRT

-231 LGFVKAANQI
+231 LGFVKAADQI
-241 NVALDDLGDGATLTL
+241 NVALDDLGEGATQTL
-256 SKLTDIFGDK
+256 SKLTDIFGDRE
-266 DRLGVEQSLL
+266 RLGVEQSLL

-288 CTASAPYLANF
+288 STASAPYLADF

-312 TIPEIMGF
+312 TIPQIMGF

-361 AFSKVLKE
+361 AFSKVMKE

-376 MLLER
+376 MLLSR
-381 LNSLGDISALAPIF
+381 LHELGNISVLAPVF

-401 GARASAVIAALAGN
+401 GARASSVIAALAGN

-422 QQAANLA
+422 QQAANVA

-454 KKGFNEMA
+454 KKGFHEIA

-471 AMKYAISGT
+471 AMKYAITGT

-520 AKITDAAFDKIANAL
+520 AKITDAAVDKIANAL
-535 IATRR
+535 LATRR

-564 VLLNKTLKLS
+564 VLLNQTLKLS

-640 KSATDENAARKNRIS
+640 KSATDETAARKNRIS

-691 IIANAKARAAAEKIK
+691 IIANAKARAAAEKIQ

-721 NEAWAHNAGVRAD
+721 NEAWAHNAGVRAV
-734 NAREQQRK
+734 NAREQQRQ

-757 VQTYGEQQ
+757 VQTHGEQQ

-775 QQEIANKNIEKANG
+775 QQEIANRNIEKANG
-789 QINDLR
+789 QIKDLK

-807 SGLLTGGGNNPQTP
+807 SGLLTGGGDNAKTT

-828 GGGGRGNSDFTPPD
+828 GGGGTPSSPSHNGGGGNTPTTND
-842 EKAERKAETE
+842 EDDALKKMKEEIEKLTADKNDALTKLNNQYRKGELKGYDDYVDQQYNRTKQYYDDVLAVYQKYGQGQSKEAADVRTKQADDEAKHDTEMVE
-852 RKKKER
+852 RKKRSIEQQRDADKM
-858 EARAA
+858 AA
-863 QRKKE
+863 QMR
-868 QDAAK
+868 
-873 AKRLADRVAKQEYE
+873 
-887 QALKDTVEDRAN
+887 
-899 AETEALQLYK
+899 
-909 AGELGYYEYLDR
+909 YYE
-921 MANIEEEFWN
+921 
-931 SRLDTYEAFGKAESD
+931 
-946 DYAKDAKKLEEA
+946 
-958 KTKHE
+958 
-963 QQMTQ
+963 
-968 IQITAAQQRR
+968 
-978 DQAKLDAEMEFYNP
+978 P
-992 DNKEA
+992 DSEI
-997 FHNQQWLNDRRA
+997 FHNQQALDNELAKIDIEYLEKVRDLTVENTKERA
-1009 KLELDYLQ
+1009 
-1017 EVMKIHKEG
+1017 
-1026 SKEWL
+1026 
-1031 DAEKALD
+1031 DAELALEKA
-1038 KAAKEEE
+1038 KQSEK

-1051 MEQNMSAWLYIYSQQ
+1051 LEQNLSAWLYIYSQQ
-1066 GAKTRMDAE
+1066 GAKVRMDAE
-1075 LRVAKQLYDQKLL
+1075 LRVAKQLYDQKLIN
-1088 KDEEYQEA
+1088 DEEYQEA

-1108 NSKTGT
+1108 NSNTGT

-1124 KGAYEQQMKAL
+1124 NDTYKLQLKAL
-1135 EDARKQGLISQEDY
+1135 EDAHRLGLISQEDY
-1149 ESRKFQITQNYH
+1149 ENRKWQIVQNYH
-1161 NKVVELIKGQGSEWS
+1161 NKIMQLIGNQGSEWG
-1176 TMVTTLVETWKAGFE
+1176 TMVANLVETWKAGFD
-1191 NLGSTLPEKLKS
+1191 NLGSTLPDKLKN
-1203 IADMASAAFAIMNEG
+1203 IAAMAASAFAVMNAG
-1218 VKSYTAYANASRD
+1218 IKSYTDYANACRD
-1231 LELAKVEKNYK
+1231 LEVKKVEKSYD
-1242 AQIDAAG
+1242 AQIEAAG
-1249 NNDKKRKQLEEQ
+1249 NNEKKRKQLEEQ

-1283 QAVASTAMAAINA
+1283 QAVASTALAAINA
-1296 YASAAQVPM
+1296 YSSAAQVPM
-1305 IGYLLAP
+1305 IGYILAP

-1341 EGGFTSRD
+1341 EGGFTGRD
-1349 PNNRREAGVV
+1349 GNNRREVGVV

-1368 NAVSNPQ
+1368 RAVANPE

-1411 DMTASQQRTAEQHDT
+1411 DMTVAQQRTADREDR
-1426 SMVMVAASM
+1426 SMQLVAASM
-1435 ERQTDA
+1435 EQQTAA

-1469 QHYQRMKNNPKR
+1469 QRYQRMKNNPKR

>member
-48 GLVKIQKEINKVSRQ
+48 GLVKIQKDINEVSRQ
-63 LDTARTASERCKAA
+63 LDNARTASERCKAA
-77 LAKLNESSPKELR
+77 LAKLNEASPKELR

-100 DHMERGSAAWKAHVE
+100 DHMERGSSAWKAHVE

-123 IKSVDAELRE
+123 IKNVDAELRE
-133 HEGLLSRI
+133 HEGLLSRL

-159 TGIVF
+159 TGLVF
-164 TARQAVQAYA
+164 TARQAVQAFA
-174 DMEGEMANV
+174 DMEAEMANV
-183 RKFTGMTSSE
+183 RKFTGMTE
-193 VEKLNEAFKNMDTRT
+193 DDVEKLNEEFKKMDTRT

-217 QEAGRLGLQSQDDV
+217 QEAGRLGLQSQVDV
-231 LGFVKAANQI
+231 LGFVTAANQI
-241 NVALDDLGDGATLTL
+241 NVALDDLGEGATLTL

-361 AFSKVLKE
+361 AFNKVLKE

-376 MLLER
+376 MLLQR
-381 LNSLGDISALAPIF
+381 LNELGDISALAPVF
-395 DAMGTD
+395 DSMGTD
-401 GARASAVIAALAGN
+401 GARASQVIAALAGN
-415 IDMVKQQ
+415 IDMVKKQ
-422 QQAANLA
+422 QQAANVA
-429 FKEGTSVTKEYNVQ
+429 FKQGTSVTKEYNVQ
-443 NNTVQAQLDKA
+443 NNTVQAGLDKA
-454 KKGFNEMA
+454 KKGFHEMA
-462 VELGEKLAP
+462 VELGQKLAP
-471 AMKYAISGT
+471 AMKYAITGT
-480 SAMMRVLSGL
+480 SAMMHVLSST
-490 ISFIGNHKTI
+490 ISFISEYAATI
-500 IITLTLAIIGYTAAV
+500 ISTTAVIVAYTVVVNASNIAFQVQYYWVNYIIPTFKRLWTVIATNPYGALAAALGLVIGLLIDHSRGLTEAKAAEEALNDVRDQARKKIVDEQTELEILIAKANDTTQSYKDQKAAV
-515 KANTI
+515 
-520 AKITDAAFDKIANAL
+520 DK
-535 IATRR
+535 
-540 VVVLAASAAY
+540 
-550 NALTG
+550 
-555 NMVRARAAT
+555 
-564 VLLNKTLKLS
+564 LNKTIPGFNGKIDATTRAFSYSKQALDDYINSLIRLYEVEGSKEKFKEYGKERAGLVMEKKKLEKEIEEEKKRQS
-574 PWGLAI
+574 EDYKDMRENPYTPGVNPEDQ
-580 AGVTALYGGLIS
+580 AGITFGRIVGNKVALGRLES
-592 LLQSVDD
+592 KLDD
-599 NRKAAKR
+599 VNRKLKYTDDAMQALK
-606 LAEEHRQWIDSIS
+606 
-619 NIDEASNRYSSNELT
+619 DEYG
-634 RLKALY
+634 KDWY
-640 KSATDENAARKNRIS
+640 
-655 AAQQMQSL
+655 AQDQ
-663 YPAIFSNFSNE
+663 
-674 AIMAG
+674 G
-679 KAKSAYDKLTLS
+679 KPIT
-691 IIANAKARAAAEKIK
+691 
-706 ENEKKILDLEDEVRR
+706 
-721 NEAWAHNAGVRAD
+721 
-734 NAREQQRK
+734 
-742 NNDRNSAQHAFMPAG
+742 P
-757 VQTYGEQQ
+757 
-765 LSETIRDNTK
+765 
-775 QQEIANKNIEKANG
+775 
-789 QINDLR
+789 
-795 TSNDRLAKIPGV
+795 TSDIHP
-807 SGLLTGGGNNPQTP
+807 TGDP
-821 NISYTHG
+821 
-828 GGGGRGNSDFTPPD
+828 GGGRGNSDFTPPN
-842 EKAERKAETE
+842 EKAERKAEAE

-887 QALKDTVEDRAN
+887 QALKDTVEDRAK

-1124 KGAYEQQMKAL
+1124 KDTYEKQMKAL
-1135 EDARKQGLISQEDY
+1135 EGARAQGLLDQEDY

-1176 TMVTTLVETWKAGFE
+1176 TMVTSLVETWKAGFE

-1203 IADMASAAFAIMNEG
+1203 IADMAAAAFAIMNEG

-1231 LELAKVEKNYK
+1231 LELAKVEMNYK

-1332 HQAQQMGYY
+1332 HQTQQMGYY

-1349 PNNRREAGVV
+1349 TNNRREAGVV

-1368 NAVSNPQ
+1368 QAVANPQ

-1389 NTVGSLTRE
+1389 NTVGSLTSE

-1411 DMTASQQRTAEQHDT
+1411 DMTVAQQRTAEQHDT

-1441 INELNARLADGIE
+1441 INELNAHLADGIE

>member
-77 LAKLNESSPKELR
+77 LAKLNEASPKELR

-100 DHMERGSAAWKAHVE
+100 DHMERGSSAWKAHVE

-123 IKSVDAELRE
+123 IKNVDAELRE
-133 HEGLLSRI
+133 HEGLLSRL

-159 TGIVF
+159 TGLVF

-174 DMEGEMANV
+174 DMEAEMANV
-183 RKFTGMTSSE
+183 RKFTGMTDEE
-193 VEKLNEAFKNMDTRT
+193 VEKLNESFKKMDTRT

-217 QEAGRLGLQSQDDV
+217 QEAGRLGLQSQEDV
-231 LGFVKAANQI
+231 LGFVTAANQI
-241 NVALDDLGDGATLTL
+241 NVALDDLGEGATLTL

-361 AFSKVLKE
+361 AFNKVLKE

-376 MLLER
+376 MLLQR
-381 LNSLGDISALAPIF
+381 LNELGDISALAPVF
-395 DAMGTD
+395 DSMGTD
-401 GARASAVIAALAGN
+401 GARASQVIAALAGN
-415 IDMVKQQ
+415 VEMVKKQ
-422 QQAANLA
+422 QQAANVA
-429 FKEGTSVTKEYNVQ
+429 FKQGTSVTKEYNIQ
-443 NNTVQAQLDKA
+443 NNTVQANLDKA
-454 KKGFNEMA
+454 KKGFHEMA
-462 VELGEKLAP
+462 VELGQKLAP
-471 AMKYAISGT
+471 AMKYAITGT
-480 SAMMRVLSGL
+480 SAMMHVLSST
-490 ISFIGNHKTI
+490 ISFISEYAATI
-500 IITLTLAIIGYTAAV
+500 ISTTAVIVAYTVVVNASNIAFQVQYYWVNYIIPAFKRLWTVIATNPYGALAAALGLVIGLLIDHSRGLTEAKAAEEALNDVRDQARKKIVDEQTELEILIAKANDTTQSYKDQKAAV
-515 KANTI
+515 
-520 AKITDAAFDKIANAL
+520 DK
-535 IATRR
+535 
-540 VVVLAASAAY
+540 
-550 NALTG
+550 
-555 NMVRARAAT
+555 
-564 VLLNKTLKLS
+564 LNKTIPGFNGKIDATTRAFSYSKQALDDYINSLIRLYEVEGSKEKFKEYGKERAGLVMEKKKLEKEIEEEKKRQAEDYKDMREN
-574 PWGLAI
+574 PYTPGVNPEDQ
-580 AGVTALYGGLIS
+580 AGITFGRIVGNKVALSRLES
-592 LLQSVDD
+592 KLDD
-599 NRKAAKR
+599 VNRKLKYTDDAMQALK
-606 LAEEHRQWIDSIS
+606 
-619 NIDEASNRYSSNELT
+619 DEYG
-634 RLKALY
+634 KDWY
-640 KSATDENAARKNRIS
+640 
-655 AAQQMQSL
+655 AQDT
-663 YPAIFSNFSNE
+663 
-674 AIMAG
+674 G
-679 KAKSAYDKLTLS
+679 KPKT
-691 IIANAKARAAAEKIK
+691 
-706 ENEKKILDLEDEVRR
+706 
-721 NEAWAHNAGVRAD
+721 
-734 NAREQQRK
+734 
-742 NNDRNSAQHAFMPAG
+742 P
-757 VQTYGEQQ
+757 
-765 LSETIRDNTK
+765 
-775 QQEIANKNIEKANG
+775 
-789 QINDLR
+789 
-795 TSNDRLAKIPGV
+795 TSDITPPG
-807 SGLLTGGGNNPQTP
+807 
-821 NISYTHG
+821 G

-842 EKAERKAETE
+842 EKAERKAEAE

-887 QALKDTVEDRAN
+887 QALKDTIEDRAK

-921 MANIEEEFWN
+921 MANIEDEFWN

-1088 KDEEYQEA
+1088 NEEEYQEA

-1124 KGAYEQQMKAL
+1124 KGTYEQQMKAL

-1161 NKVVELIKGQGSEWS
+1161 NKIVELIKGQGSEWS
-1176 TMVTTLVETWKAGFE
+1176 TMVTSLVETWKAGFE

-1203 IADMASAAFAIMNEG
+1203 IADMAAAAFAVMNAG
-1218 VKSYTAYANASRD
+1218 VKSYTDYANASRD

-1242 AQIDAAG
+1242 AQIEAAG
-1249 NNDKKRKQLEEQ
+1249 DNEEKRKKLEEQ

-1322 ALQIATIKKS
+1322 AMQIATIKKQ
-1332 HQAQQMGYY
+1332 HQTQQMGYY

-1349 PNNRREAGVV
+1349 TNNRREAGVV

-1368 NAVSNPQ
+1368 QAVANPQ

-1389 NTVGSLTRE
+1389 NTVGSLTSE

-1411 DMTASQQRTAEQHDT
+1411 DMTVAQQRTAEQHDT

>member
-63 LDTARTASERCKAA
+63 LDNARTASERCKAA
-77 LAKLNESSPKELR
+77 LAKLNEASPKELR

-100 DHMERGSAAWKAHVE
+100 DHMERGSSAWKAHVE

-123 IKSVDAELRE
+123 IKNVDAELRE
-133 HEGLLSRI
+133 HEGLLSRL

-159 TGIVF
+159 TGLVF

-174 DMEGEMANV
+174 DMEAEMANV
-183 RKFTGMTSSE
+183 RKFTGMTE
-193 VEKLNEAFKNMDTRT
+193 EDVEKLNESFKKMDTRT

-217 QEAGRLGLQSQDDV
+217 QEAGRLGLQSQEDV
-231 LGFVKAANQI
+231 LGFVTAANQI
-241 NVALDDLGDGATLTL
+241 NVALDDLGEGATLTL

-288 CTASAPYLANF
+288 CTASAPYLAQF

-361 AFSKVLKE
+361 AFNKVLKE

-376 MLLER
+376 MLLQR
-381 LNSLGDISALAPIF
+381 LNELGDISALAPVF
-395 DAMGTD
+395 DSMGTD
-401 GARASAVIAALAGN
+401 GARASQVIAALAGN
-415 IDMVKQQ
+415 VEMVKKQ
-422 QQAANLA
+422 QQAANVA
-429 FKEGTSVTKEYNVQ
+429 FKQGTSVTKEYNVQ
-443 NNTVQAQLDKA
+443 NNTVQAGLDKA
-454 KKGFNEMA
+454 KKGFHEMA
-462 VELGEKLAP
+462 VELGQKLAP
-471 AMKYAISGT
+471 AMKYAITGT
-480 SAMMRVLSGL
+480 SAMMHVLSGV
-490 ISFIGNHKTI
+490 ISFISDYAGTI
-500 IITLTLAIIGYTAAV
+500 ISTAIAIGGYTVAVNAAV
-515 KANTI
+515 IADQLKVFWNNVLIGSFKKLWAVIAANPYGALAAAIGVVIGLVIDHNRGLTEAKAAEEALNGVREQ
-520 AKITDAAFDKIANAL
+520 ARKKIVDEQTELEIL
-535 IATRR
+535 IA
-540 VVVLAASAAY
+540 AANDATQSYKNQKAA
-550 NALTG
+550 
-555 NMVRARAAT
+555 VDK
-564 VLLNKTLKLS
+564 LNKTIPGFNGKIDATTRAFSYSKRALDEYINSLIRLYEVEGAKEKFKEL
-574 PWGLAI
+574 GKERAGYVMEKKQLEKEI
-580 AGVTALYGGLIS
+580 ADEKQRQREEYSRMAGNPNYSTSQGGS
-592 LLQSVDD
+592 MPAV
-599 NRKAAKR
+599 A
-606 LAEEHRQWIDSIS
+606 SIS
-619 NIDEASNRYSSNELT
+619 
-634 RLKALY
+634 
-640 KSATDENAARKNRIS
+640 
-655 AAQQMQSL
+655 M
-663 YPAIFSNFSNE
+663 
-674 AIMAG
+674 
-679 KAKSAYDKLTLS
+679 
-691 IIANAKARAAAEKIK
+691 
-706 ENEKKILDLEDEVRR
+706 
-721 NEAWAHNAGVRAD
+721 
-734 NAREQQRK
+734 
-742 NNDRNSAQHAFMPAG
+742 
-757 VQTYGEQQ
+757 
-765 LSETIRDNTK
+765 
-775 QQEIANKNIEKANG
+775 
-789 QINDLR
+789 
-795 TSNDRLAKIPGV
+795 SNDATLRGLEARLDRINNKLKYTDASMQALKDEYGKDWYAQDQGKPITPT
-807 SGLLTGGGNNPQTP
+807 SDIHPTGDP
-821 NISYTHG
+821 
-828 GGGGRGNSDFTPPD
+828 GGGRGNSDFTPSD
-842 EKAERKAETE
+842 EKAERKAEAD

-868 QDAAK
+868 QDATK
-873 AKRLADRVAKQEYE
+873 VKRLADRVAKQEYE
-887 QALKDTVEDRAN
+887 QALKDTVEDRAK

-946 DYAKDAKKLEEA
+946 DYAKDTKKLEEA

-1088 KDEEYQEA
+1088 NEEEYQEA

-1124 KGAYEQQMKAL
+1124 KDTYEQQMKAL

-1368 NAVSNPQ
+1368 SAVSNPQ

-1389 NTVGSLTRE
+1389 NAVGSLTRE

-1411 DMTASQQRTAEQHDT
+1411 NMTVSQQRTAEQHDT

>member
-25 ELETKLDKLNEKKR
+25 ELDTKLDKLNEKKR

-123 IKSVDAELRE
+123 IKTVDAELRE

-159 TGIVF
+159 TGLIF

-174 DMEGEMANV
+174 DMEAEMANV
-183 RKFTGMTSSE
+183 RKFTGMTADE
-193 VEKLNEAFKNMDTRT
+193 VDKLNEAFKGMDTRT

-217 QEAGRLGLQSQDDV
+217 QEAGRLGLQSQEDV
-231 LGFVKAANQI
+231 LGFVKAADQI
-241 NVALDDLGDGATLTL
+241 NVALDDLGEGATLTL

-266 DRLGVEQSLL
+266 QRLGVEQSLL
-276 AVGSVINELSQN
+276 SVGSVINELSQN
-288 CTASAPYLANF
+288 CTASAPYLAQF

-312 TIPEIMGF
+312 TIPQIMGF

-361 AFSKVLKE
+361 AFNKVLKE

-381 LNSLGDISALAPIF
+381 LHSLGDISVLAPVF

-415 IDMVKQQ
+415 IDMVKKQ
-422 QQAANLA
+422 QQAANVA
-429 FKEGTSVTKEYNVQ
+429 FKQGTSITKEFAVQ
-443 NNTVQAQLDKA
+443 NNTVQAGLDKA
-454 KKGFNEMA
+454 KKGFHEMA
-462 VELGEKLAP
+462 VELGQKLAP
-471 AMKYAISGT
+471 AMKYAITGT
-480 SAMMRVLSGL
+480 SAMMHVLSST
-490 ISFIGNHKTI
+490 ISFISEYAATIISTTAAIVAYTVAVNASNISFQVQYYWVNYIIPAFKRLWTVIATNPYGALAAALGLVIGLLIDHNRGLTEAKAAEEALNDVRDQARKKIVDEQTELEILIAAANDTTQSYKNQKAAVDKLNKTI
-500 IITLTLAIIGYTAAV
+500 PGFNGKIDATTRAFSYSKQALDDYINSLIRLYEVEGAKEKFKELGKERAGYVMEKKKLEKEIEEEKKRQAKDYKDMRENPYTPGVNPEDQAGITFGRIVGNKAALSSLESRLDSV
-515 KANTI
+515 NRKL
-520 AKITDAAFDKIANAL
+520 KYTDAAMEAL
-535 IATRR
+535 KDE
-540 VVVLAASAAY
+540 Y
-550 NALTG
+550 GEDWYKQDTG
-555 NMVRARAAT
+555 KP
-564 VLLNKTLKLS
+564 KT
-574 PWGLAI
+574 P
-580 AGVTALYGGLIS
+580 T
-592 LLQSVDD
+592 
-599 NRKAAKR
+599 
-606 LAEEHRQWIDSIS
+606 S
-619 NIDEASNRYSSNELT
+619 NIT
-634 RLKALY
+634 
-640 KSATDENAARKNRIS
+640 
-655 AAQQMQSL
+655 
-663 YPAIFSNFSNE
+663 P
-674 AIMAG
+674 
-679 KAKSAYDKLTLS
+679 
-691 IIANAKARAAAEKIK
+691 
-706 ENEKKILDLEDEVRR
+706 
-721 NEAWAHNAGVRAD
+721 
-734 NAREQQRK
+734 
-742 NNDRNSAQHAFMPAG
+742 
-757 VQTYGEQQ
+757 
-765 LSETIRDNTK
+765 
-775 QQEIANKNIEKANG
+775 
-789 QINDLR
+789 
-795 TSNDRLAKIPGV
+795 
-807 SGLLTGGGNNPQTP
+807 TGGSAG
-821 NISYTHG
+821 SG
-828 GGGGRGNSDFTPPD
+828 GGGGSHGGSGGSTFTPPN
-842 EKAERKAETE
+842 EKA
-852 RKKKER
+852 ER

-873 AKRLADRVAKQEYE
+873 AKRLADRVAKQEYQ
-887 QALKDTVEDRAN
+887 QALKDTVEDRAK

-909 AGELGYYEYLDR
+909 SGELGYYEYLDR
-921 MANIEEEFWN
+921 MAKIEEEFWN
-931 SRLDTYEAFGKAESD
+931 SRLDTYEAFGKAEGD
-946 DYAKDAKKLEEA
+946 EYAKDAKKLEEA

-1038 KAAKEEE
+1038 KAVKEEE

-1051 MEQNMSAWLYIYSQQ
+1051 MEQNLSAWLYIYSQQ
-1066 GAKTRMDAE
+1066 GAKVRMDAE

-1088 KDEEYQEA
+1088 KEEEYQEA

-1124 KGAYEQQMKAL
+1124 KDDYEKQLKAL
-1135 EDARKQGLISQEDY
+1135 EDARAQGLISQEDY
-1149 ESRKFQITQNYH
+1149 ESRKWQIVQNYH
-1161 NKVVELIKGQGSEWS
+1161 NKIVQLISGQGNEWA

-1191 NLGSTLPEKLKS
+1191 DLGSTLPEKLKS
-1203 IADMASAAFAIMNEG
+1203 IADMASAAFAIMNAG
-1218 VKSYTAYANASRD
+1218 VKSYTDYANASRD

-1249 NNDKKRKQLEEQ
+1249 NNDKKKKKLEEQ
-1261 KEKEIAKIKTKYD
+1261 KEKEIAKIKSKYN
-1274 KRAMVIEMA
+1274 KQAMVIEMA

-1296 YASAAQVPM
+1296 YASAAQVPV
-1305 IGYLLAP
+1305 IGYILGP

-1322 ALQIATIKKS
+1322 AVQIAAIKKS
-1332 HQAQQMGYY
+1332 HQAQEQGYY

-1389 NTVGSLTRE
+1389 NTVGSLTSE

-1411 DMTASQQRTAEQHDT
+1411 DMTVAQQRTAEQHDT

-1469 QHYQRMKNNPKR
+1469 ERYQRMKNNPKR

>member
-1 MPDISTKATVG
+1 MPDISTNATVN
-12 IELNTQPVGRKIA
+12 IEVNSQSAKRRLY
-25 ELETKLDKLNEKKR
+25 ELETKLADLNKKKAE
-39 QFEAAGDQK
+39 FERTGNTA
-48 GLVKIQKEINKVSRQ
+48 GLVKIEKDIQKVSRQ
-63 LDTARTASERCKAA
+63 MNTARTNAQKCEAA
-77 LAKLNESSPKELR
+77 LNKLNSASPKELR
-90 HTLKQLKADL
+90 MVLRQLQKDL
-100 DHMERGSAAWKAHVE
+100 NHIERGSDAWKRQVE
-115 AIKRVKAE
+115 TIKRVKAE
-123 IKSVDAELRE
+123 IKNVDAELRE

-141 NRKVN
+141 NRNVN
-146 EWGMS
+146 DWGMS
-151 IASAAAAF
+151 IAGAAAAF
-159 TGIVF
+159 TGMVF

-193 VEKLNEAFKNMDTRT
+193 VEKLNEAFKSMDTRT

-231 LGFVKAANQI
+231 LGFVKAADQI
-241 NVALDDLGDGATLTL
+241 NVALDDLGEGATQTL
-256 SKLTDIFGDK
+256 SKLTDIFGDR

-288 CTASAPYLANF
+288 STASAPYLADF

-312 TIPEIMGF
+312 TIPQIMGF

-361 AFSKVLKE
+361 AFSKVMKE

-376 MLLER
+376 MLLSR
-381 LNSLGDISALAPIF
+381 LHELGDISVLAPVF

-401 GARASAVIAALAGN
+401 GARASSVIAALAGN

-422 QQAANLA
+422 QQAANVA

-454 KKGFNEMA
+454 KKGFHEIA

-471 AMKYAISGT
+471 AMKYAITGT
-480 SAMMRVLSGL
+480 SAMMHVLSGL
-490 ISFIGNHKTI
+490 ISFIGNHKTL

-520 AKITDAAFDKIANAL
+520 AKITDAAVDKIANAL
-535 IATRR
+535 LATRR

-564 VLLNKTLKLS
+564 VLLNQTLKLS

-640 KSATDENAARKNRIS
+640 KSATDETAARKNRIS

-679 KAKSAYDKLTLS
+679 EAKSAYDKLTLS
-691 IIANAKARAAAEKIK
+691 IIANAKARAAAEKIQ

-721 NEAWAHNAGVRAD
+721 NEAWAHNAGVRAV
-734 NAREQQRK
+734 NAREQQRQ

-757 VQTYGEQQ
+757 VQTHGEQQ

-775 QQEIANKNIEKANG
+775 QQEIANRNIEKANG
-789 QINDLR
+789 KIKDLK

-807 SGLLTGGGNNPQTP
+807 SDLLTGGGDNAKTP
-821 NISYTHG
+821 KISYTHG
-828 GGGGRGNSDFTPPD
+828 GGGGTPSSPSHNGGGGNTPTTND
-842 EKAERKAETE
+842 EDDATKKMKDEIEKLTADKNDDLTKLNEQYRKGELKGYDDYVDQQYNRTKQYYDDVLAVYQKYGQDQSKEAADVRTKQADDEAKHDTVMVE
-852 RKKKER
+852 RKKRSLEQQRDADKM
-858 EARAA
+858 AA
-863 QRKKE
+863 QMR
-868 QDAAK
+868 
-873 AKRLADRVAKQEYE
+873 
-887 QALKDTVEDRAN
+887 
-899 AETEALQLYK
+899 
-909 AGELGYYEYLDR
+909 YYE
-921 MANIEEEFWN
+921 
-931 SRLDTYEAFGKAESD
+931 
-946 DYAKDAKKLEEA
+946 
-958 KTKHE
+958 
-963 QQMTQ
+963 
-968 IQITAAQQRR
+968 
-978 DQAKLDAEMEFYNP
+978 P
-992 DNKEA
+992 DSEI
-997 FHNQQWLNDRRA
+997 FHNQQALDNELAKIDIKYLEKVRDLTVENTKERA
-1009 KLELDYLQ
+1009 
-1017 EVMKIHKEG
+1017 
-1026 SKEWL
+1026 
-1031 DAEKALD
+1031 DAELALEKA
-1038 KAAKEEE
+1038 KQAEIQ
-1045 LRQRKQ
+1045 RQRKQ
-1051 MEQNMSAWLYIYSQQ
+1051 LEQNLSAWLYIYSQQ
-1066 GAKTRMDAE
+1066 DEKARMDAE

-1088 KDEEYQEA
+1088 NEEEYQEA

-1101 KKYRDEV
+1101 KNYRDEV
-1108 NSKTGT
+1108 NSNTGT

-1124 KGAYEQQMKAL
+1124 KDTYKLQLKAL
-1135 EDARKQGLISQEDY
+1135 EDAHKQGLISQEDY
-1149 ESRKFQITQNYH
+1149 ENRKWQIVQNYH
-1161 NKVVELIKGQGSEWS
+1161 NKIMQLIGNQGSEWGS
-1176 TMVTTLVETWKAGFE
+1176 MVADLVETWKAGFD
-1191 NLGSTLPEKLKS
+1191 NLGSTLPEKMRT
-1203 IADMASAAFAIMNEG
+1203 IANMAASAFAVMNAG
-1218 VKSYTAYANASRD
+1218 IKSYTDYANASRD
-1231 LELAKVEKNYK
+1231 LEVKKVEKSYD
-1242 AQIDAAG
+1242 AQIEAAG
-1249 NNDKKRKQLEEQ
+1249 NNEKKRKQLEEQ
-1261 KEKEIAKIKTKYD
+1261 KQKDVAAIKTKYD

-1305 IGYLLAP
+1305 IGYILAP

-1341 EGGFTSRD
+1341 EGGFTGRD
-1349 PNNRREAGVV
+1349 GNNRREVGVV

-1368 NAVSNPQ
+1368 RAVANPE
-1375 LLPVLRLIDQAQRN
+1375 LMPVLRLIDQAQRN

-1411 DMTASQQRTAEQHDT
+1411 DMTVAQQRTADREDR
-1426 SMVMVAASM
+1426 SMQLVAASM
-1435 ERQTDA
+1435 EQQTAA
-1441 INELNARLADGIE
+1441 INELNARLSDGIE

-1469 QHYQRMKNNPKR
+1469 QRYQRMKNNPKR

>member
-1 MPDISTKATVG
+1 MPDINTKATVG

-48 GLVKIQKEINKVSRQ
+48 GLVKIQKEIDKVSRQ

-77 LAKLNESSPKELR
+77 LAKLNEASPKELR

-100 DHMERGSAAWKAHVE
+100 DHMERGSAAWNRHVE

-159 TGIVF
+159 TGLVF

-174 DMEGEMANV
+174 DMDAEMANV
-183 RKFTGMTSSE
+183 RKFTGMTADE
-193 VEKLNEAFKNMDTRT
+193 VDKLNEAFKGMDTRT

-217 QEAGRLGLQSQDDV
+217 QEAGRLGLQSQEDV
-231 LGFVKAANQI
+231 LGFVKAADQI
-241 NVALDDLGDGATLTL
+241 NVALDDLGEGATLTL
-256 SKLTDIFGDK
+256 SKLTDIFGARDQY
-266 DRLGVEQSLL
+266 GVEQSMLK
-276 AVGSVINELSQN
+276 VGSVINELSQS
-288 CTASAPYLANF
+288 CTASAPYIADF
-299 AQRLAGVGKQANM
+299 SQRLAGTGASAKLSLQ
-312 TIPEIMGF
+312 EIMAYG
-320 AAVLDSQGQAVE
+320 AVLDSTGQQLE
-332 MSATALS
+332 MSASAVS
-339 QLIMKLFQDPAKI
+339 QVVMKLFQDPAKV
-352 AKATGMDLQ
+352 AKATGMDVQ
-361 AFSKVLKE
+361 QFTNTLKTS
-369 DTNEALL
+369 TNDALV

-381 LNSLGDISALAPIF
+381 LNELGSEQGMLALAPVF
-395 DAMGTD
+395 
-401 GARASAVIAALAGN
+401 AALNMDGVRVSGVLNALAN
-415 IDMVKQQ
+415 NVDMVKNKQLL
-422 QQAANLA
+422 ANKA

-443 NNTVQAQLDKA
+443 NNTVQANLDKA
-454 KKGFNEMA
+454 KKGFHEMA
-462 VELGEKLAP
+462 VELGQKLAP
-471 AMKYAISGT
+471 AMKYAITGT
-480 SAMMRVLSGL
+480 SAMMRVLSAT
-490 ISFIGNHKTI
+490 ISFISEYAGTIISTATAIGVYTAYVNAAVIADQLKVFWNNVLVASFKRLWAVIAANPWGAVIAALGVVIGLIIDHNRGLTEAKAAEEALNDVRDQARKKIVDEQTELEILIAAANDTTQSYKNQKAAVDKLNKTI
-500 IITLTLAIIGYTAAV
+500 PGFNGKIDATTRAFSYSKQALDDYINSLIRLYEVEGAKEKFKELGKERAGYVMEKKKLEKEIEEEKKRQAKDYKDMRENPYTPGVSPEDQAGITFGRIVGNKAALSSLESRLDSV
-515 KANTI
+515 NRKL
-520 AKITDAAFDKIANAL
+520 KYTDAAMEAL
-535 IATRR
+535 KDE
-540 VVVLAASAAY
+540 Y
-550 NALTG
+550 GEDWYKQDTG
-555 NMVRARAAT
+555 KP
-564 VLLNKTLKLS
+564 KT
-574 PWGLAI
+574 P
-580 AGVTALYGGLIS
+580 T
-592 LLQSVDD
+592 
-599 NRKAAKR
+599 
-606 LAEEHRQWIDSIS
+606 S
-619 NIDEASNRYSSNELT
+619 NIT
-634 RLKALY
+634 
-640 KSATDENAARKNRIS
+640 
-655 AAQQMQSL
+655 
-663 YPAIFSNFSNE
+663 P
-674 AIMAG
+674 
-679 KAKSAYDKLTLS
+679 
-691 IIANAKARAAAEKIK
+691 
-706 ENEKKILDLEDEVRR
+706 
-721 NEAWAHNAGVRAD
+721 
-734 NAREQQRK
+734 
-742 NNDRNSAQHAFMPAG
+742 
-757 VQTYGEQQ
+757 
-765 LSETIRDNTK
+765 
-775 QQEIANKNIEKANG
+775 
-789 QINDLR
+789 
-795 TSNDRLAKIPGV
+795 
-807 SGLLTGGGNNPQTP
+807 TGG
-821 NISYTHG
+821 SG
-828 GGGGRGNSDFTPPD
+828 GGGGSHGGSGGSTFTPPD
-842 EKAERKAETE
+842 EKAERKAEAE

-873 AKRLADRVAKQEYE
+873 AKRLADRVAKQEYQ
-887 QALKDTVEDRAN
+887 QALKDTVEDRAK

-909 AGELGYYEYLDR
+909 SGELGYYEYLDR
-921 MANIEEEFWN
+921 MAKIEEEFWN
-931 SRLDTYEAFGKAESD
+931 SRLDTYEAFGKAEGD
-946 DYAKDAKKLEEA
+946 EYAKDAKKLEEA

-1038 KAAKEEE
+1038 KAVKEEE

-1051 MEQNMSAWLYIYSQQ
+1051 MEQNLSAWLYIYSQQ
-1066 GAKTRMDAE
+1066 GAKVRMDAE
-1075 LRVAKQLYDQKLL
+1075 LLVAKQLYDQKLL
-1088 KDEEYQEA
+1088 KEEEYQEA

-1124 KGAYEQQMKAL
+1124 KDTYEQQMKAL

-1149 ESRKFQITQNYH
+1149 ESRKFQIIQNYH
-1161 NKVVELIKGQGSEWS
+1161 NKIVELIKGQGSEWA
-1176 TMVTTLVETWKAGFE
+1176 TMVATLVESWKAGFE
-1191 NLGSTLPEKLKS
+1191 DLGSTLPEKLKS
-1203 IADMASAAFAIMNEG
+1203 IADMASAAFAIMNAG
-1218 VKSYTAYANASRD
+1218 VKSYTEYANASRD

-1249 NNDKKRKQLEEQ
+1249 NNDKKKKKLEEQ
-1261 KEKEIAKIKTKYD
+1261 KEKEIAKIKSKYN
-1274 KRAMVIEMA
+1274 KQAMVIEMA

-1305 IGYLLAP
+1305 IGYILGP
-1312 IAASMALAAG
+1312 IAAGLALAAG

-1349 PNNRREAGVV
+1349 GNNRREAGVV

-1389 NTVGSLTRE
+1389 NTVGSLTSE

-1411 DMTASQQRTAEQHDT
+1411 DMTVAQQRTAEQHDT

-1454 SFMVMDGERGFDRSW
+1454 SFMIMDGERGFDRSW

>member
-1 MPDISTKATVG
+1 MPDISTNATVN
-12 IELNTQPVGRKIA
+12 IEVNSQSAKRRLS
-25 ELETKLDKLNEKKR
+25 ELETKLADLNKKKEE
-39 QFEAAGDQK
+39 FERTGNTA
-48 GLVKIQKEINKVSRQ
+48 GLVKIEKDIQKVSRQ
-63 LDTARTASERCKAA
+63 MNTARTNAQKCEAA
-77 LAKLNESSPKELR
+77 LNKLNSASPKELR
-90 HTLKQLKADL
+90 MVLRQLQNDL
-100 DHMERGSAAWKAHVE
+100 NHIERGSDAWKRHVE

-123 IKSVDAELRE
+123 IKNVDAELRE
-133 HEGLLSRI
+133 HEGMMSRI

-159 TGIVF
+159 TGLVF
-164 TARQAVQAYA
+164 TARQSVQAYA

-193 VEKLNEAFKNMDTRT
+193 VEKLNEAFKSMDTRT

-231 LGFVKAANQI
+231 LGFVKAADQI
-241 NVALDDLGDGATLTL
+241 NVALDDLGEGATQTL
-256 SKLTDIFGDK
+256 SKLTDIFGDRE
-266 DRLGVEQSLL
+266 RLGVEQSLL
-276 AVGSVINELSQN
+276 SVGSVINELSQN
-288 CTASAPYLANF
+288 STASAPYLADF

-312 TIPEIMGF
+312 TIPQIMGF
-320 AAVLDSQGQAVE
+320 AAVLESQGQMVE
-332 MSATALS
+332 MSSTALS

-376 MLLER
+376 MLLSR
-381 LNSLGDISALAPIF
+381 LHELGDISVLAPVF

-401 GARASAVIAALAGN
+401 GARASSVLAALAGN

-422 QQAANLA
+422 QQVANVA
-429 FKEGTSVTKEYNVQ
+429 FKEGTSVTKEYNIQ

-471 AMKYAISGT
+471 AMKYAITGT
-480 SAMMRVLSGL
+480 SAMMHVLSGL
-490 ISFIGNHKTI
+490 ISFIGNHKTL

-520 AKITDAAFDKIANAL
+520 AKITDAAVDKIANAL
-535 IATRR
+535 LATRR

-564 VLLNKTLKLS
+564 VLLNQTLKLS

-640 KSATDENAARKNRIS
+640 KSATDETAARKNRIS

-679 KAKSAYDKLTLS
+679 EAKSAYDKLTLS
-691 IIANAKARAAAEKIK
+691 IIANAKARAAAEKIQ

-721 NEAWAHNAGVRAD
+721 NEAWAHNAGVRAV
-734 NAREQQRK
+734 NAREQQRQ

-757 VQTYGEQQ
+757 VQTHGEQQ

-775 QQEIANKNIEKANG
+775 QQEIANRNIEKANG
-789 QINDLR
+789 QIKDLK

-807 SGLLTGGGNNPQTP
+807 SDLLTGGGGNAKTP
-821 NISYTHG
+821 KISYTHG
-828 GGGGRGNSDFTPPD
+828 GGGGTPSSPSHNSGGGNTPTTND
-842 EKAERKAETE
+842 EDDALKKMKAEIETLTADKNDALTKLNEQYRKGELKGYDDYVDQQYNRTKQYYDDVLSVYQKYGQDQSKEAADVRTKQADDEAKHDTEMVE
-852 RKKKER
+852 RKKRSLEQQRDADKM
-858 EARAA
+858 AA
-863 QRKKE
+863 QMRF
-868 QDAAK
+868 
-873 AKRLADRVAKQEYE
+873 YE
-887 QALKDTVEDRAN
+887 
-899 AETEALQLYK
+899 
-909 AGELGYYEYLDR
+909 
-921 MANIEEEFWN
+921 
-931 SRLDTYEAFGKAESD
+931 
-946 DYAKDAKKLEEA
+946 
-958 KTKHE
+958 
-963 QQMTQ
+963 
-968 IQITAAQQRR
+968 
-978 DQAKLDAEMEFYNP
+978 P
-992 DNKEA
+992 DSEI
-997 FHNQQWLNDRRA
+997 FHNQQALDNELAKIDIKYLEKVRDLTVENTKERA
-1009 KLELDYLQ
+1009 
-1017 EVMKIHKEG
+1017 
-1026 SKEWL
+1026 
-1031 DAEKALD
+1031 DAELALEKANQ
-1038 KAAKEEE
+1038 AEIQ
-1045 LRQRKQ
+1045 RQRKQ
-1051 MEQNMSAWLYIYSQQ
+1051 LEQNLSAWLYIYSQQ
-1066 GAKTRMDAE
+1066 DEKARMDAE

-1088 KDEEYQEA
+1088 NEEEYQEA

-1108 NSKTGT
+1108 NSNTGT

-1124 KGAYEQQMKAL
+1124 KDTYKLQLKAL
-1135 EDARKQGLISQEDY
+1135 EDAHKQGLISQEDY
-1149 ESRKFQITQNYH
+1149 ENRKWQIVQNYH
-1161 NKVVELIKGQGSEWS
+1161 NKIMQLIGNQGSEWGS
-1176 TMVTTLVETWKAGFE
+1176 MVADLVETWKAGFD
-1191 NLGSTLPEKLKS
+1191 NLGSTLPEKMRT
-1203 IADMASAAFAIMNEG
+1203 IANMAASAFAVMNAG
-1218 VKSYTAYANASRD
+1218 IKAYTDYANASRD
-1231 LELAKVEKNYK
+1231 LEVKKVEKSYD
-1242 AQIDAAG
+1242 AQIEAAG
-1249 NNDKKRKQLEEQ
+1249 NNEKKRKQLEEQ

-1283 QAVASTAMAAINA
+1283 QAVASTALAAINA
-1296 YASAAQVPM
+1296 YSSAAQVPM
-1305 IGYLLAP
+1305 IGYILAP

-1341 EGGFTSRD
+1341 EGGFTGRD
-1349 PNNRREAGVV
+1349 GNNRREVGVV

-1368 NAVSNPQ
+1368 RAVANPE

-1469 QHYQRMKNNPKR
+1469 QRYQRMKNNPKR

>member
-1 MPDISTKATVG
+1 MPDISTNATVN
-12 IELNTQPVGRKIA
+12 IEVNSQSAKRRLS
-25 ELETKLDKLNEKKR
+25 ELETKLSDLNKKKAE
-39 QFEAAGDQK
+39 FERTGNTA
-48 GLVKIQKEINKVSRQ
+48 GLVKIEKDIQKVSRQ
-63 LDTARTASERCKAA
+63 MNTARTNAQKCEAA
-77 LAKLNESSPKELR
+77 LNKLNSASPKELR
-90 HTLKQLKADL
+90 MVLRQLQNDL
-100 DHMERGSAAWKAHVE
+100 NHIERGSDAWKRHVE

-123 IKSVDAELRE
+123 IKNVDAELRE
-133 HEGLLSRI
+133 HEGMMSRI

-151 IASAAAAF
+151 IAGAAAAF
-159 TGIVF
+159 TGLVF
-164 TARQAVQAYA
+164 TARQSVQAYA

-193 VEKLNEAFKNMDTRT
+193 VEKLNEAFKSMDTRT

-231 LGFVKAANQI
+231 LGFVKAADQI
-241 NVALDDLGDGATLTL
+241 NVALDDLGEGATQTL
-256 SKLTDIFGDK
+256 SKLTDIFGDRE
-266 DRLGVEQSLL
+266 RLGVEQSLL
-276 AVGSVINELSQN
+276 SVGSVINELSQN
-288 CTASAPYLANF
+288 STASAPYLADF

-312 TIPEIMGF
+312 TIPQIMGF

-376 MLLER
+376 MLLSR
-381 LNSLGDISALAPIF
+381 LHELGDISVLAPVF

-401 GARASAVIAALAGN
+401 GARASSVIAALAGN
-415 IDMVKQQ
+415 IDIVKQQ
-422 QQAANLA
+422 QQAANVA

-454 KKGFNEMA
+454 KKGFHEMA
-462 VELGEKLAP
+462 VELGQKLAP
-471 AMKYAISGT
+471 AMKYAITGT
-480 SAMMRVLSGL
+480 SAMMHVLSGL
-490 ISFIGNHKTI
+490 ISFIGNHKTL

-520 AKITDAAFDKIANAL
+520 AKITDAAVDKIANAL
-535 IATRR
+535 LATRR

-564 VLLNKTLKLS
+564 VLLNQTLKLS

-640 KSATDENAARKNRIS
+640 KSATDETAARKNRIS

-674 AIMAG
+674 AILAG

-691 IIANAKARAAAEKIK
+691 IIANAKARAAAEKIQ

-734 NAREQQRK
+734 NAREQQRQ

-757 VQTYGEQQ
+757 VQTHGEQQ

-775 QQEIANKNIEKANG
+775 QQEIANRNIEKANG
-789 QINDLR
+789 QIKDLK

-807 SGLLTGGGNNPQTP
+807 SDLLTGGGDNAKTT

-828 GGGGRGNSDFTPPD
+828 GGGTPSSPSNNGGGGNTPTTND
-842 EKAERKAETE
+842 EDDALKKMKEEIEKLTADKNDALTKLNNQYRKGELKSYDDYVDQQYNRTKQYYDDVLAVYQKYGQDQSKEAADVRTKQADDEAKHDTEMVE
-852 RKKKER
+852 RKKRSIEQQRDAEKM
-858 EARAA
+858 AA
-863 QRKKE
+863 QMR
-868 QDAAK
+868 
-873 AKRLADRVAKQEYE
+873 
-887 QALKDTVEDRAN
+887 
-899 AETEALQLYK
+899 
-909 AGELGYYEYLDR
+909 YYE
-921 MANIEEEFWN
+921 
-931 SRLDTYEAFGKAESD
+931 
-946 DYAKDAKKLEEA
+946 
-958 KTKHE
+958 
-963 QQMTQ
+963 
-968 IQITAAQQRR
+968 
-978 DQAKLDAEMEFYNP
+978 P
-992 DNKEA
+992 DSEI
-997 FHNQQWLNDRRA
+997 FHNQQALDNELAKIDIEYLEKVRDLTVENTKERA
-1009 KLELDYLQ
+1009 
-1017 EVMKIHKEG
+1017 
-1026 SKEWL
+1026 
-1031 DAEKALD
+1031 DAELALEKA
-1038 KAAKEEE
+1038 KQAEK

-1051 MEQNMSAWLYIYSQQ
+1051 MEQNLSAWLYIYSQQ
-1066 GAKTRMDAE
+1066 GAKVRMDAE

-1088 KDEEYQEA
+1088 NEEEYQEA

-1108 NSKTGT
+1108 NSNTGT

-1124 KGAYEQQMKAL
+1124 NDTYKLQLKAL
-1135 EDARKQGLISQEDY
+1135 EDAHRLGLISQEDY
-1149 ESRKFQITQNYH
+1149 ENRKWQIVQNYH
-1161 NKVVELIKGQGSEWS
+1161 NKIMQLIGNQGSEWG
-1176 TMVTTLVETWKAGFE
+1176 TMVANLVETWKAGFD
-1191 NLGSTLPEKLKS
+1191 NLGSTLPEKMRT
-1203 IADMASAAFAIMNEG
+1203 IANMAASAFAVMNAG
-1218 VKSYTAYANASRD
+1218 IKSYTDYANACRD
-1231 LELAKVEKNYK
+1231 LEVKKVEKSYD
-1242 AQIDAAG
+1242 AQIEAAG
-1249 NNDKKRKQLEEQ
+1249 NNEKKRKQLEEQ

-1283 QAVASTAMAAINA
+1283 QAVASTALAAINA
-1296 YASAAQVPM
+1296 YSSAAQVPM
-1305 IGYLLAP
+1305 IGYILAP

-1341 EGGFTSRD
+1341 EGGFTGRD
-1349 PNNRREAGVV
+1349 GNNRREVGVV

-1368 NAVSNPQ
+1368 RAVANPE

-1411 DMTASQQRTAEQHDT
+1411 DMTVAQQRTAEQHDT

-1469 QHYQRMKNNPKR
+1469 QRYQRMKNNPKR

>member
-12 IELNTQPVGRKIA
+12 LELNTQPVGRKIA

-63 LDTARTASERCKAA
+63 LDNARTASERCKAA
-77 LAKLNESSPKELR
+77 LAKLNEASPKELR

-100 DHMERGSAAWKAHVE
+100 DHMERGSSAWKAHVE

-123 IKSVDAELRE
+123 IKNVDAELRE
-133 HEGLLSRI
+133 HEGLLSRL

-159 TGIVF
+159 TGLVF

-174 DMEGEMANV
+174 DMEAEMANV
-183 RKFTGMTSSE
+183 RKFTGMTE
-193 VEKLNEAFKNMDTRT
+193 DDVEKLNESFKKMDTRT

-241 NVALDDLGDGATLTL
+241 NVALDDLGEGATLTL

-288 CTASAPYLANF
+288 CTASAPYLAQF

-422 QQAANLA
+422 QQAANVA

-564 VLLNKTLKLS
+564 ILLNQTLKLS

-580 AGVTALYGGLIS
+580 AGVTALYGGLIA
-592 LLQSVDD
+592 LGQRVQD

-606 LAEEHRQWIDSIS
+606 LAEEHRKWIDSIS
-619 NIDEASNRYSSNELT
+619 NIDEASNQYSSNELT

-640 KSATDENAARKNRIS
+640 KAATDETAARKSRIS

-663 YPAIFSNFSNE
+663 YPSIFSNFSNE
-674 AIMAG
+674 AILAG

-691 IIANAKARAAAEKIK
+691 IIANAKARAAAEKIQ

-721 NEAWAHNAGVRAD
+721 NEAWSHNAGVRAD
-734 NAREQQRK
+734 NAREQQRQ

-757 VQTYGEQQ
+757 VQTHGEQQ

-775 QQEIANKNIEKANG
+775 QQEIANNNIKKANA
-789 QINDLR
+789 QINDL
-795 TSNDRLAKIPGV
+795 TASNKRLAKIPGV
-807 SGLLTGGGNNPQTP
+807 SGILAGGDSTP
-821 NISYTHG
+821 KTPTVTYTPSG
-828 GGGGRGNSDFTPPD
+828 GGGGSTPSHSTNGGGGNTTPDP
-842 EKAERKAETE
+842 EKMKAEIEALTTKKNDNLSKLNDQYRNGELKSNDDYVDKQYNRTKQYYIDVLAVYKKYGQDQSKDAADVRSKQAADEAKHDKE
-852 RKKKER
+852 MLDRKKKALEQQR
-858 EARAA
+858 DADKLAA
-863 QRKKE
+863 QMRF
-868 QDAAK
+868 
-873 AKRLADRVAKQEYE
+873 YE
-887 QALKDTVEDRAN
+887 PTSK
-899 AETEALQLYK
+899 
-909 AGELGYYEYLDR
+909 
-921 MANIEEEFWN
+921 I
-931 SRLDTYEAFGKAESD
+931 
-946 DYAKDAKKLEEA
+946 
-958 KTKHE
+958 
-963 QQMTQ
+963 
-968 IQITAAQQRR
+968 
-978 DQAKLDAEMEFYNP
+978 
-992 DNKEA
+992 
-997 FHNQQWLNDRRA
+997 FHNQQALDDELA
-1009 KLELDYLQ
+1009 KIDIEYLEKVRDLTV
-1017 EVMKIHKEG
+1017 ENTKERT
-1026 SKEWL
+1026 
-1031 DAEKALD
+1031 DAELALEKA
-1038 KAAKEEE
+1038 KQAEI

-1051 MEQNMSAWLYIYSQQ
+1051 LDEELSAWLYIYSQK
-1066 GAKTRMDAE
+1066 GTKERMDAE
-1075 LRVAKQLYDQKLL
+1075 LAVVDELL
-1088 KDEEYQEA
+1088 KQEVLKTEETEEA
-1096 RAAIE
+1096 KAALR

-1124 KGAYEQQMKAL
+1124 KDTYEKQMKAL
-1135 EDARKQGLISQEDY
+1135 EEAKAQELFSQEDY
-1149 ESRKFQITQNYH
+1149 EDRKWQITQNYH
-1161 NKVVELIKGQGSEWS
+1161 NKIVELIKGQGSEWA

-1203 IADMASAAFAIMNEG
+1203 IADMAAAAFAVMNAG
-1218 VKSYTAYANASRD
+1218 VKSYTDYANASRD
-1231 LELAKVEKNYK
+1231 IELAKVEKNYK

-1389 NTVGSLTRE
+1389 NTVGSLTSE

>member
-63 LDTARTASERCKAA
+63 LDNARTASERCKAA
-77 LAKLNESSPKELR
+77 LAKLNEASPKELR

-100 DHMERGSAAWKAHVE
+100 DHMERGSSAWKAHVE

-123 IKSVDAELRE
+123 IKNVDAELRE
-133 HEGLLSRI
+133 HEGLLSRL

-159 TGIVF
+159 TGLVF

-174 DMEGEMANV
+174 DMEAEMANV
-183 RKFTGMTSSE
+183 RKFTGMTE
-193 VEKLNEAFKNMDTRT
+193 EDVEKLNESFKKMDTRT

-217 QEAGRLGLQSQDDV
+217 QEAGRLGLQSQEDV
-231 LGFVKAANQI
+231 LGFVTAANQI
-241 NVALDDLGDGATLTL
+241 NVALDDLGEGATLTL

-266 DRLGVEQSLL
+266 DSLGVEQSLL

-288 CTASAPYLANF
+288 CTASAPYLAQF

-312 TIPEIMGF
+312 TIPEIIGF

-361 AFSKVLKE
+361 AFNKVLKE

-381 LNSLGDISALAPIF
+381 LHSLGDISALAPIF

-422 QQAANLA
+422 QHAANVA
-429 FKEGTSVTKEYNVQ
+429 FKEGTSVTKEYNIQ
-443 NNTVQAQLDKA
+443 NNTVQAKLDKA
-454 KKGFNEMA
+454 KKGFNEIA

-471 AMKYAISGT
+471 AMKYAITGT
-480 SAMMRVLSGL
+480 SAMMHVLSST
-490 ISFIGNHKTI
+490 ISFISEYAATI
-500 IITLTLAIIGYTAAV
+500 ISTTAAIV
-515 KANTI
+515 AYTVVVNASNIAFQVQYYWVNYIIPAFKRLWTVIATNPYGALAAAIGLVVGLVIDLVARTDELSAAEKALNDVRED
-520 AKITDAAFDKIANAL
+520 ARKKIVDEQTELEILIDAAKDTTKSYKDQKAAVDK
-535 IATRR
+535 
-540 VVVLAASAAY
+540 
-550 NALTG
+550 
-555 NMVRARAAT
+555 
-564 VLLNKTLKLS
+564 LNKTIPGFNGKIDATTRAFSYSKQALDAYIDSLIHLYEVEGAKEKFKEYGKERAGLVMEKKKLEKEIEEEKKRQEDDYKDMREN
-574 PWGLAI
+574 PYTPGVNPEDQ
-580 AGVTALYGGLIS
+580 AGITFGRIVGNKVALSRLES
-592 LLQSVDD
+592 KLDD
-599 NRKAAKR
+599 VNRKLKYTDDAMQALK
-606 LAEEHRQWIDSIS
+606 
-619 NIDEASNRYSSNELT
+619 DEYG
-634 RLKALY
+634 KDWY
-640 KSATDENAARKNRIS
+640 
-655 AAQQMQSL
+655 AQDT
-663 YPAIFSNFSNE
+663 
-674 AIMAG
+674 G
-679 KAKSAYDKLTLS
+679 KPKT
-691 IIANAKARAAAEKIK
+691 
-706 ENEKKILDLEDEVRR
+706 
-721 NEAWAHNAGVRAD
+721 
-734 NAREQQRK
+734 
-742 NNDRNSAQHAFMPAG
+742 P
-757 VQTYGEQQ
+757 
-765 LSETIRDNTK
+765 
-775 QQEIANKNIEKANG
+775 
-789 QINDLR
+789 
-795 TSNDRLAKIPGV
+795 TSDITPP
-807 SGLLTGGGNNPQTP
+807 GGG
-821 NISYTHG
+821 G
-828 GGGGRGNSDFTPPD
+828 RGRGGGRGNSDFTPPN
-842 EKAERKAETE
+842 EKDERKAEAE

-887 QALKDTVEDRAN
+887 QALKDTIEDRAN

-1088 KDEEYQEA
+1088 NEEEYQEA

-1114 KAKNQ
+1114 KAKDQ

-1124 KGAYEQQMKAL
+1124 KDTYEQQMKAL

-1161 NKVVELIKGQGSEWS
+1161 NKVVELIKGQGSEWA
-1176 TMVTTLVETWKAGFE
+1176 TMVTSLVETWKAGFE

-1203 IADMASAAFAIMNEG
+1203 IADMAAAAFAVMNAG
-1218 VKSYTAYANASRD
+1218 VKSYTDYANASRD

-1242 AQIDAAG
+1242 AQIEAAG
-1249 NNDKKRKQLEEQ
+1249 DNDKKRKKLEEQ

-1322 ALQIATIKKS
+1322 AMQIATIKKQ
-1332 HQAQQMGYY
+1332 HQTQQMGYY

-1349 PNNRREAGVV
+1349 TNNRREAGVV

-1368 NAVSNPQ
+1368 QAVANPQ

-1389 NTVGSLTRE
+1389 NTVGSLTSE

-1411 DMTASQQRTAEQHDT
+1411 DMTASQQRTADQHDA

>member
-39 QFEAAGDQK
+39 QFKAAGDQK
-48 GLVKIQKEINKVSRQ
+48 GLVKIQKEINEVSRQ

-159 TGIVF
+159 TGLVF

-174 DMEGEMANV
+174 DMEAEMANV
-183 RKFTGMTSSE
+183 RKFTGMTADE
-193 VEKLNEAFKNMDTRT
+193 VERLNDEFKKIDTRT

-217 QEAGRLGLQSQDDV
+217 QEAGRLGLQSQEDV
-231 LGFVKAANQI
+231 LGFVKAADQI
-241 NVALDDLGDGATLTL
+241 NVALDDLGEGATLTL

-266 DRLGVEQSLL
+266 QRLGVEQSLL
-276 AVGSVINELSQN
+276 SVGSVINELSQN
-288 CTASAPYLANF
+288 CTASAPYLAQF

-312 TIPEIMGF
+312 TIPQIMGF

-361 AFSKVLKE
+361 AFNKVLKE

-381 LNSLGDISALAPIF
+381 LNSLGDISVLAPVF

-415 IDMVKQQ
+415 IDMVKKQ
-422 QQAANLA
+422 QQAANVA
-429 FKEGTSVTKEYNVQ
+429 FKQGTSITKEFAVQ
-443 NNTVQAQLDKA
+443 NNTVQAGLDKA
-454 KKGFNEMA
+454 KKGFHEMA
-462 VELGEKLAP
+462 VELGQKLAP
-471 AMKYAISGT
+471 AMKYAITGT
-480 SAMMRVLSGL
+480 SAMMRVLSATISFLSEYAGTIISTGIAIVAYTGYVNAAVIADQLKVFWNNVLVASFKRLWAVIAANPWGAVIAALGVVIGL
-490 ISFIGNHKTI
+490 IIDHNRGLTEAKAAEEALNDVREQARKKIVDEQTELEILIAAANDTTQSYKDQKAAVDKLNKTI
-500 IITLTLAIIGYTAAV
+500 PGFNGKIDATTRAFSYSKQALDEYINSLIRLYEVEGAKEKFKELGKERAGYV
-515 KANTI
+515 MEKKQIEKEIEDEKARQREQNAQI
-520 AKITDAAFDKIANAL
+520 AKNPYNYSTTQSSTPPPVASIQTSNAATLRGLESRLDSINNKLKYTDAAMQAL
-535 IATRR
+535 KDEYGKDWYAQD
-540 VVVLAASAAY
+540 
-550 NALTG
+550 TG
-555 NMVRARAAT
+555 
-564 VLLNKTLKLS
+564 K
-574 PWGLAI
+574 P
-580 AGVTALYGGLIS
+580 
-592 LLQSVDD
+592 
-599 NRKAAKR
+599 KAPT
-606 LAEEHRQWIDSIS
+606 S
-619 NIDEASNRYSSNELT
+619 NIGSGGSGGHGGSGGSAS
-634 RLKALY
+634 
-640 KSATDENAARKNRIS
+640 
-655 AAQQMQSL
+655 
-663 YPAIFSNFSNE
+663 
-674 AIMAG
+674 
-679 KAKSAYDKLTLS
+679 
-691 IIANAKARAAAEKIK
+691 
-706 ENEKKILDLEDEVRR
+706 
-721 NEAWAHNAGVRAD
+721 
-734 NAREQQRK
+734 
-742 NNDRNSAQHAFMPAG
+742 
-757 VQTYGEQQ
+757 
-765 LSETIRDNTK
+765 
-775 QQEIANKNIEKANG
+775 
-789 QINDLR
+789 
-795 TSNDRLAKIPGV
+795 
-807 SGLLTGGGNNPQTP
+807 
-821 NISYTHG
+821 G
-828 GGGGRGNSDFTPPD
+828 GGGSTFTPPD
-842 EKAERKAETE
+842 EKAERKAEAE

-873 AKRLADRVAKQEYE
+873 AKRLADRVAKQEYQ
-887 QALKDTVEDRAN
+887 QALKDTVEDRAR

-909 AGELGYYEYLDR
+909 SGELGYYEYLDR
-921 MANIEEEFWN
+921 MAKIEEEFWN
-931 SRLDTYEAFGKAESD
+931 SRLDTYEAFGKAEGD
-946 DYAKDAKKLEEA
+946 EYAKDAKKLEEA
-958 KTKHE
+958 KTNHE
-963 QQMTQ
+963 KQMTQ
-968 IQITAAQQRR
+968 IQVTAAQQRR

-997 FHNQQWLNDRRA
+997 FHNQRWLNDRRA

-1017 EVMKIHKEG
+1017 EVLKIHKEG

-1038 KAAKEEE
+1038 KAVKEEE

-1051 MEQNMSAWLYIYSQQ
+1051 MEEDLSAWLYIYSQQ
-1066 GAKTRMDAE
+1066 GAFDRMKAE
-1075 LRVAKQLYDQKLL
+1075 LAVVDEMHKQEIIKEEEVEEAK
-1088 KDEEYQEA
+1088 
-1096 RAAIE
+1096 AAIR

-1114 KAKNQ
+1114 KAPNQ
-1119 DFDDA
+1119 DFTDA
-1124 KGAYEQQMKAL
+1124 KDDYEKQLKAL
-1135 EDARKQGLISQEDY
+1135 EDARAQGLISQEDY
-1149 ESRKFQITQNYH
+1149 ESRKWQIVQNYH
-1161 NKVVELIKGQGSEWS
+1161 NKIVQLISGQGNEWA
-1176 TMVTTLVETWKAGFE
+1176 TMVTTLVETWKSAFE

-1203 IADMASAAFAIMNEG
+1203 IGDMAAAAFAVMNAG
-1218 VKSYTAYANASRD
+1218 IKSYTDYANASRD
-1231 LELAKVEKNYK
+1231 LEVKKVEKSYD
-1242 AQIDAAG
+1242 AQIEAAG
-1249 NNDKKRKQLEEQ
+1249 NNEKKRKKLEEQ
-1261 KEKEIAKIKTKYD
+1261 KQKEVAAIKTKYD
-1274 KRAMVIEMA
+1274 KRAMAMEMA
-1283 QAVASTAMAAINA
+1283 QAVSSTAMAAINA

-1305 IGYLLAP
+1305 IGYILAP

-1332 HQAQQMGYY
+1332 HQTQQMGYY
-1341 EGGFTSRD
+1341 EGGFTGRD

-1411 DMTASQQRTAEQHDT
+1411 DMTVAQQRTAEQHDT

-1441 INELNARLADGIE
+1441 INVLNARLADGIE

-1469 QHYQRMKNNPKR
+1469 ERYQRMKNNPKR

>member
-100 DHMERGSAAWKAHVE
+100 DHMERGSSAWKAHVE

-123 IKSVDAELRE
+123 IKNVDAELRE
-133 HEGLLSRI
+133 HEGLLSRL

-159 TGIVF
+159 TGLVF

-174 DMEGEMANV
+174 DMEAEMANV
-183 RKFTGMTSSE
+183 RKFTGMTE
-193 VEKLNEAFKNMDTRT
+193 EDVEKLNEEFKKMDTRT

-217 QEAGRLGLQSQDDV
+217 QEAGRLGLQSQEDV
-231 LGFVKAANQI
+231 LGFVTAANQI
-241 NVALDDLGDGATLTL
+241 NVALDDLGEGATLTL

-288 CTASAPYLANF
+288 CTASAPYLAQF

-361 AFSKVLKE
+361 AFNKVLKE

-376 MLLER
+376 MLLQR
-381 LNSLGDISALAPIF
+381 LNELGNISVLAPMF

-401 GARASAVIAALAGN
+401 GARASQVIAALAGN
-415 IDMVKQQ
+415 VEMVKKQ
-422 QQAANLA
+422 QQAANVA
-429 FKEGTSVTKEYNVQ
+429 FKQGTSVTKEYNVQ
-443 NNTVQAQLDKA
+443 NNTVQAGLDKA
-454 KKGFNEMA
+454 KKGFHEMA
-462 VELGEKLAP
+462 VELGQKLAP
-471 AMKYAISGT
+471 AMKYAITGT
-480 SAMMRVLSGL
+480 SAMMHVLSGV
-490 ISFIGNHKTI
+490 ISFISDYAGTI
-500 IITLTLAIIGYTAAV
+500 ISTAIAIGGYTVAVNAAV
-515 KANTI
+515 IADQLKVFWNNVLIGSFKKLWAVIAANPYGALVAAIGVVIGLVIDHNRGLTEAKAAEEALNGVREQ
-520 AKITDAAFDKIANAL
+520 ARKKIVDEQTELEIL
-535 IATRR
+535 IA
-540 VVVLAASAAY
+540 AANDTTQSYKNQKAA
-550 NALTG
+550 
-555 NMVRARAAT
+555 VDK
-564 VLLNKTLKLS
+564 LNKTIPGFNGKIDATTRAFSYSKRALDEYINSLIRLYEVEGAKEKFKEL
-574 PWGLAI
+574 GKERAGYVMEKKQLEKEI
-580 AGVTALYGGLIS
+580 ADEKQRQREEYSRMAGNPNYSTSQGGS
-592 LLQSVDD
+592 MPAV
-599 NRKAAKR
+599 A
-606 LAEEHRQWIDSIS
+606 SIS
-619 NIDEASNRYSSNELT
+619 
-634 RLKALY
+634 
-640 KSATDENAARKNRIS
+640 
-655 AAQQMQSL
+655 M
-663 YPAIFSNFSNE
+663 
-674 AIMAG
+674 
-679 KAKSAYDKLTLS
+679 
-691 IIANAKARAAAEKIK
+691 
-706 ENEKKILDLEDEVRR
+706 
-721 NEAWAHNAGVRAD
+721 
-734 NAREQQRK
+734 
-742 NNDRNSAQHAFMPAG
+742 
-757 VQTYGEQQ
+757 
-765 LSETIRDNTK
+765 
-775 QQEIANKNIEKANG
+775 
-789 QINDLR
+789 
-795 TSNDRLAKIPGV
+795 SNDATLRGLEARLDRINNKLKYTDASMQALKDEYGKDWYAQDQGKPITPT
-807 SGLLTGGGNNPQTP
+807 SDIHPTGDP
-821 NISYTHG
+821 
-828 GGGGRGNSDFTPPD
+828 GGGRGNSDFTPPD
-842 EKAERKAETE
+842 EKTERKAEAE

-887 QALKDTVEDRAN
+887 QALKDTIEDRAK

-931 SRLDTYEAFGKAESD
+931 SRLDTYEAFGKAEGD
-946 DYAKDAKKLEEA
+946 EYAKDAKKLEEA

-1038 KAAKEEE
+1038 KAVKEEE

-1066 GAKTRMDAE
+1066 GAKTRMEAE

-1101 KKYRDEV
+1101 KKYRAEV

-1124 KGAYEQQMKAL
+1124 KDTYEQQMKAL
-1135 EDARKQGLISQEDY
+1135 EDAREQWLISQEDY
-1149 ESRKFQITQNYH
+1149 ESRKYQIVWNYH
-1161 NKVVELIKGQGSEWS
+1161 NKIVELIKGQGSEWG
-1176 TMVTTLVETWKAGFE
+1176 TMVATLVENWKAGFE

-1249 NNDKKRKQLEEQ
+1249 NNDKKKKKLEEQ
-1261 KEKEIAKIKTKYD
+1261 KEKEIAKIKTKYN
-1274 KRAMVIEMA
+1274 KQAMVIEMA
-1283 QAVASTAMAAINA
+1283 QAVASTAIAAINA

-1305 IGYLLAP
+1305 IGYILAP

-1389 NTVGSLTRE
+1389 NTVGSLTSE

-1426 SMVMVAASM
+1426 SMVMVVASM

>member
-48 GLVKIQKEINKVSRQ
+48 GLVKIQKEINKFSRQ
-63 LDTARTASERCKAA
+63 LDNARTASERCKAA
-77 LAKLNESSPKELR
+77 LAKLNEASPKELR

-100 DHMERGSAAWKAHVE
+100 DHMERGSSAWKAHVE

-123 IKSVDAELRE
+123 IKNVDAELRE
-133 HEGLLSRI
+133 HEGLLSRL

-159 TGIVF
+159 TGLVF

-174 DMEGEMANV
+174 DMEAEMANV
-183 RKFTGMTSSE
+183 RKFTGMTE
-193 VEKLNEAFKNMDTRT
+193 EDVEKLNESFKKMDTRT

-217 QEAGRLGLQSQDDV
+217 QEAGRLGLQSQEDV
-231 LGFVKAANQI
+231 LGFVTAANQI
-241 NVALDDLGDGATLTL
+241 NVALDDLGEGATLTL

-288 CTASAPYLANF
+288 CTASAPYLAQF

-361 AFSKVLKE
+361 AFNKVLKE

-376 MLLER
+376 MLLQR
-381 LNSLGDISALAPIF
+381 LNELGDISALAPVF
-395 DAMGTD
+395 DSMGTD
-401 GARASAVIAALAGN
+401 GARASQVIAALAGN
-415 IDMVKQQ
+415 VEMVKKQ
-422 QQAANLA
+422 QQAANVA
-429 FKEGTSVTKEYNVQ
+429 FKQGTSVTKEYNVQ
-443 NNTVQAQLDKA
+443 NNTVQAGLDKA
-454 KKGFNEMA
+454 KKGFHEMA
-462 VELGEKLAP
+462 VELGQKLAP
-471 AMKYAISGT
+471 AMKYAITGT
-480 SAMMRVLSGL
+480 SAMMHVLSGV
-490 ISFIGNHKTI
+490 ISFISDYAGTI
-500 IITLTLAIIGYTAAV
+500 ISTAIAIGGYTVAVNAAV
-515 KANTI
+515 IADQLKVFWNNVLIGSFKKLWAVIAANPYGALAAAIGVVIGLVIDHNRGLTEAKAAEEALNGVREQ
-520 AKITDAAFDKIANAL
+520 ARKKIVDEQTELEIL
-535 IATRR
+535 IA
-540 VVVLAASAAY
+540 AANDATQSYKNQKAA
-550 NALTG
+550 
-555 NMVRARAAT
+555 VDK
-564 VLLNKTLKLS
+564 LNKTIPGFNGKIDATTRAFSYSKRALDEYINSLIRLYEVEGAKEKFKEL
-574 PWGLAI
+574 GKERAGYVIEKKQFEKEI
-580 AGVTALYGGLIS
+580 ADEKQRQREEYSRMAGNPNYSTSQGGS
-592 LLQSVDD
+592 MPAV
-599 NRKAAKR
+599 A
-606 LAEEHRQWIDSIS
+606 SIS
-619 NIDEASNRYSSNELT
+619 
-634 RLKALY
+634 
-640 KSATDENAARKNRIS
+640 
-655 AAQQMQSL
+655 M
-663 YPAIFSNFSNE
+663 
-674 AIMAG
+674 
-679 KAKSAYDKLTLS
+679 
-691 IIANAKARAAAEKIK
+691 
-706 ENEKKILDLEDEVRR
+706 
-721 NEAWAHNAGVRAD
+721 
-734 NAREQQRK
+734 
-742 NNDRNSAQHAFMPAG
+742 
-757 VQTYGEQQ
+757 
-765 LSETIRDNTK
+765 
-775 QQEIANKNIEKANG
+775 
-789 QINDLR
+789 
-795 TSNDRLAKIPGV
+795 SNDATLRGLEARLDRINNKLKYTDASMQALKDEYGKDWYAQDQGKPITPT
-807 SGLLTGGGNNPQTP
+807 SDIHPTGDP
-821 NISYTHG
+821 
-828 GGGGRGNSDFTPPD
+828 GGGRGNSDFTPSD
-842 EKAERKAETE
+842 EKAERKAEAD

-873 AKRLADRVAKQEYE
+873 VKRLADRVTKQEYE
-887 QALKDTVEDRAN
+887 QALKDTVEDRAK

-1124 KGAYEQQMKAL
+1124 KGTYEQQMKAL

-1349 PNNRREAGVV
+1349 TNNRREAGVV